1 MGNNSLS
8 NTEKNL
14 RSIAKRYENVKYSV
28 GLAVLFLMNGASA
41 FSDTNTIQAPEKQ
54 KDIVTDGQVAKKA
67 VKETKKATQAT
78 PKLKASWTSMQF
90 GVNDMYSN
98 FFTTPKAK
106 VEKTSVVKSEKTV
119 LVASADNTASLPMFA
134 KLLTDIEETTENR
147 TEVLTTIANKEETPT
162 MEEIKASKQELR
174 SSVGSLQ
181 DKIDTARRENS
192 KEINGLRL
200 ELIQLMEQGN
210 QVVKSPWAS
219 WQFGANYFYEDWGGS
234 YKGRGDKK
242 EKYPYEGKFQR
253 ADWWTAS
260 LSENSKNYKNL
271 AKSTNPYSAATTQ
284 RGALGETNYGFI
296 QRTKIQEKPVEMKL
310 QAGVKPRTVSFTPLN
325 IEAPSAN
332 LGAALNVP
340 KVNIPVFS
348 PVAPKIVI
356 PTLAAVPVINTPG
369 AGGGNDGYI
378 GFTYGGQYGSTAT
391 TEPSGHAVM
400 SEIDI
405 LTGTIEGTFD
415 TDSTLKFKVSDFKI
429 QKGNNGHGAVN
440 VTFFGIP
447 ETQAPYTT
455 AFNPTTIANGQTDQA
470 IIKHVDTAV
479 GRYKKGTK
487 IIATN
492 DVANPTYG
500 KQILHYDEHYADWS
514 GKRRYTLDELV
525 AANFITADDK
535 TAWAKYLNM
544 GGGTAHTTANR
555 HFQMVENAGDWYLRG
570 HKIMAV
576 NLQAHSGGAE
586 KNSIFRNTGSIT
598 GLNEASANGY
608 VGEQVAF
615 MFTEGDASKEHRGF
629 DNLGKI
635 EMRAPLSVVFHH
647 HNYTGSS
654 GTGLDLMINSG
665 TAKLYGQKNAGY
677 TSKQHAT
684 PTRAILKLDKP
695 ITLLGDQNIGAVI
708 DKQMFFDKFV
718 IKFDIG
724 TEDPRQKEAS
734 ASGVGG
740 LENSGNITLTMSDVP
755 TGTTAAELAKLNQE
769 AKFLTNNTTGY
780 YTTFAGPYTLK
791 DFQVNLGK
799 FARDSVGL
807 RVNGSD
813 LTIGDS
819 TATHTAT
826 VKNFIKH
833 EGNYINDESTTNVTT
848 GNILVYMD
856 PGANSKLSISH
867 DTELSAKNSRAVT
880 GIFVKEAAKLENKAK
895 ITITNAPESKGIIV
909 TKGAIEPDVK
919 NYNDITVE
927 GKNSIGVANYGKF
940 EQEVKATGEKTTIKA
955 TGENAIAVYTNNSAT
970 PLKLNSV
977 NIVAKNGAV
986 GLYPEAAVG
995 QKSTMELKDV
1005 NIEVGKDSLM
1015 LYNYT
1020 GSNASQV
1027 GDFDLKSDITAS
1039 VEDGGVAF
1047 YNKGTIASIPSY
1059 LNMIKGGKTLKLT
1072 VKNGG
1077 RVFVL
1082 DDPSSVFNLSS
1093 LPSGSGTSTLNNA
1106 AGNGSV
1112 QITVTPGAKY
1122 KYYTANGG
1130 TLNIDTDVDLSN
1142 ELDNYFK
1149 NDIMSASVNVV
1160 NPMTNNGNAIADGT
1174 KYAIAQKNSDPTNIN
1189 RVTVTVNAP
1198 ITLTNIAGL
1207 AGVAVDAG
1215 KIINNDKITVTGDNG
1230 IGLLGA
1236 HKTEMTNNKD
1246 IIIGDNG
1253 IGILGLNKLT
1263 PTSQEDGFKIT
1274 QAANA
1279 TIKYAGNGKSAF
1291 GVVALNNDGT
1301 STTYSSDVTLG
1312 ANSQIDFSNTVEG
1325 IGVLLRGTKINF
1337 TDNGSII
1344 KVGKQGRGIFIEDNS
1359 TSAANAFTLAL
1370 NGGKIEASGDGAIG
1384 VYSNKALST
1393 AKAVDVQ
1400 GKKSAGYYA
1409 KENLTLLPNANI
1421 TVKDST
1427 GGNNDKTI
1435 GVFAEKAVDVQS
1447 KINVGES
1454 SIGIYKKQGTAVD
1467 NVQFAPSSE
1476 VTVKDKGVG
1485 VYAEK
1490 ANITLNPTTKFNVG
1504 NNQAIGVY
1512 AVKGSTVNNASTNY
1526 SLGGSSFGF
1535 VTESSTYNGGTET
1548 VTLNQDDSIFIYAKN
1563 STVSDVGTISGTG
1576 NKLVGVYGVNSNIT
1590 STHDIDLSTGK
1601 GNIGIY
1607 GEGAGK
1613 TITSTGNIKVGE
1625 SILDPTDD
1633 SKSFYSIGIAGDKGV
1648 RINSNAGGNITL
1660 KGNNSIGIYGTG
1672 NGTVI
1677 DNHKDIILDPTGKVD
1692 RMIGLFVNDGAKAV
1706 NYGNIY
1712 TASNY
1717 SGNSNVKGLVG
1728 VAVVKGTL
1736 ENHGNITIDADGS
1749 FGMIVNNS
1757 VIKNYGTITVNGKD
1771 SVGALYDPA
1780 TKGATGKNDPSDY
1793 NIGGGSITATGTG
1806 ASDYKTSYNPD
1817 KTMPTSDNTEI
1828 KMENGKLVVKRDGKI
1843 VPDALVNTVGPQNNL
1858 WFSNVGLYIDTLGRT
1873 NPIQGT
1879 GFNSAGIN
1887 DLIIGAEAADV
1898 TNSKNVRVGKN
1909 IMQRFIDW
1917 SANNASSSL
1926 DIYSGSL
1933 TWSAS
1938 YDPNTGEAIMA
1949 KIDYKDYSDKSKN
1962 EYNFLYGLEQRYGMN
1977 ALDSREKALFNKING
1992 IQKNEGILLSQAFD
2006 EMMGHQYANTQQRI
2020 VATGDILDKEFNYL
2034 RSEWQTASK
2043 DSNKIKTFGTRG
2055 EYNTDTAGIIDY
2067 KNNAYGVA
2075 YVHEDETV
2083 RLGEGTG
2090 WYAGIV
2096 NNTFKFKDIGNSKEE
2111 QLQGKFGI
2119 FKSIPFDYNNSL
2131 NWTISGDIF
2140 AGYNKMHRKYLVVDE
2155 VFNARSRY
2163 YTYGLGVKNQLTKS
2177 FRLSESFTLSPYGAL
2192 SLEYGRMTKIR
2203 EKSGEVRLEV
2213 KSNDYFSIKPEI
2225 GAELAFK
2232 HYFERNTLKVG
2243 VTVAYENEL
2252 GQVADPKNKARVGYT
2267 TAGWYDLRG
2276 EKEDRRGNVKTDLN
2290 IGWDNQS
2297 IGVTANIG
2305 YDTKGENVRG
2315 GVGFR
2320 VIF

>member
-41 FSDTNTIQAPEKQ
+41 FSDT
-54 KDIVTDGQVAKKA
+54 KA

-90 GVNDMYSN
+90 GANDMYSN
-98 FFTTPKAK
+98 FFTTPKTK
-106 VEKTSVVKSEKTV
+106 VEKNSVVKSEKTV
-119 LVASADNTASLPMFA
+119 LVASANNSASLPMFA
-134 KLLTDIEETTENR
+134 KLMSDIEETA
-147 TEVLTTIANKEETPT
+147 EVKTAAPT
-162 MEEIKASKQELR
+162 MEEIKASKKELR
-174 SSVGSLQ
+174 NSVGSLQ

-210 QVVKSPWAS
+210 QVVKSPWSS
-219 WQFGANYFYEDWGGS
+219 WQFGANYFYDDWGGS

-271 AKSTNPYSAATTQ
+271 AKSTDPYSAATTQ

-310 QAGVKPRTVSFTPLN
+310 QAGVKPRTVSFTPLS

-332 LGAALNVP
+332 LGASLNVP

-369 AGGGNDGYI
+369 AGGGNGGEV
-378 GFTYGGQYGSTAT
+378 GFWYANGQG
-391 TEPSGHAVM
+391 EDSGHAVM

-405 LTGTIEGTFD
+405 LTGTIEGTFTD
-415 TDSTLKFKVSDFKI
+415 DSTLNFKVSDFKI
-429 QKGNNGHGAVN
+429 QKGNNGQS
-440 VTFFGIP
+440 TTYFGGMPI
-447 ETQAPYTT
+447 TGAPYTT
-455 AFNPTTIANGQTDQA
+455 AFNPPSSVNGSTDQG

-479 GRYKKGTK
+479 GRYKAGTK
-487 IIATN
+487 IVATN

-500 KQILHYDEHYADWS
+500 KQILHYDEHYD
-514 GKRRYTLDELV
+514 GTQYTLDQLV
-525 AANFITADDK
+525 ANNIITAADRE
-535 TAWAKYLNM
+535 AWKKYLNM
-544 GGGTAHTTANR
+544 SGEFPTHTVSSR
-555 HFQMVENAGDWYLRG
+555 PMQMVENAGDWYLRG

-576 NLQAHSGGAE
+576 NLQAHSGGYE

-615 MFTEGDASKEHRGF
+615 MFTEGDASNEHRGF

-647 HNYTGSS
+647 HDNTGSS
-654 GTGLDLMINSG
+654 NTGLDLMINSG

-677 TSKQHAT
+677 TSKEFAT

-724 TEDPRQKEAS
+724 TEDPRQKELS

-755 TGTTAAELAKLNQE
+755 AGTTATELANLNQE

-780 YTTFAGPYTLK
+780 YTTFAGPYALK

-819 TATHTAT
+819 TAAHTAT

-833 EGNYINDESTTNVTT
+833 EGNYINDKSTTNITT

-867 DTELSAKNSRAVT
+867 DTELSAENSRAVT

-895 ITITNAPESKGIIV
+895 ITMTNAPESKGIIV
-909 TKGAIEPDVK
+909 TKGTIEPDVT

-940 EQEVKATGEKTTIKA
+940 EQKVKATGVKTSIKA

-1005 NIEVGKDSLM
+1005 DIEVGKDSLM

-1020 GSNASQV
+1020 GSNATQV

-1047 YNKGTIASIPSY
+1047 YNKGTIASIPAY

-1112 QITVTPGAKY
+1112 QITITPGAKY

-1130 TLNIDTDVDLSN
+1130 TLNIDTNVDLSN

-1149 NDIMSASVNVV
+1149 NDIMSASVNVLK
-1160 NPMTNNGNAIADGT
+1160 PMTNNGNAIADGT

-1301 STTYSSDVTLG
+1301 STTYTSDVTLG
-1312 ANSQIDFSNTVEG
+1312 ANSQIDFSNTVGG

-1409 KENLTLLPNANI
+1409 KENLTLLPNADI

-1535 VTESSTYNGGTET
+1535 VTENSTYNGGTET

-1576 NKLVGVYGVNSNIT
+1576 NKLVGVYGVNSNIST
-1590 STHDIDLSTGK
+1590 THDIDLSTGK

-1962 EYNFLYGLEQRYGMN
+1962 EYNFLDGLEQRYGMN

-2006 EMMGHQYANTQQRI
+2006 EMMGHQYANTQQR
-2020 VATGDILDKEFNYL
+2020 VQATADILNKEFDYL
-2034 RSEWQTASK
+2034 RSSWSNPSK

-2055 EYNTDTAGIIDY
+2055 EYNTDTAGVIDY
-2067 KNNAYGVA
+2067 KNYAYGVA

-2213 KSNDYFSIKPEI
+2213 KSHHFD
-2225 GAELAFK
+2225 
-2232 HYFERNTLKVG
+2232 RNTVRVG

-2252 GQVADPKNKARVGYT
+2252 GRVANGKNQAKVSG
-2267 TAGWYDLRG
+2267 TAADYFNIRG

-2290 IGWDNQS
+2290 IGWDNQRV
-2297 IGVTANIG
+2297 GVTANVG
-2305 YDTKGENVRG
+2305 YDTKGNNVRA
-2315 GVGFR
+2315 GVGLR

>member
-90 GVNDMYSN
+90 GANDMYSN

-119 LVASADNTASLPMFA
+119 LVASANNSASLPMFA
-134 KLLTDIEETTENR
+134 KLMSDIEETA
-147 TEVLTTIANKEETPT
+147 EVKTAAPT
-162 MEEIKASKQELR
+162 MEEIKESKQELR
-174 SSVGSLQ
+174 NSVGNLQ

-210 QVVKSPWAS
+210 QVVKSPWSS

-356 PTLAAVPVINTPG
+356 PTLAAIPTITTPG
-369 AGGGNDGYI
+369 AGGGNDGQV
-378 GFTYGGQYGSTAT
+378 GFWYANGQG
-391 TEPSGHAVM
+391 EGWGHAVM

-405 LTGTIEGTFD
+405 LTGTIEGTF
-415 TDSTLKFKVSDFKI
+415 TDDNTLNFKVSDFKI
-429 QKGNNGHGAVN
+429 QTGNNGQQAITSGSMPL
-440 VTFFGIP
+440 TG
-447 ETQAPYTT
+447 APYTT
-455 AFNPTTIANGQTDQA
+455 AFNPTTSVNGRTDQG

-479 GRYKKGTK
+479 ARYKAGTK

-500 KQILHYDEHYADWS
+500 KQILHYDEHYD
-514 GKRRYTLDELV
+514 GTRYNLDGLV
-525 AANFITADDK
+525 AANIITDADR
-535 TAWAKYLNM
+535 TAWTKYLNM
-544 GGGTAHTTANR
+544 DGGTTQTTANR
-555 HFQMVENAGDWYLRG
+555 DIQMVENAGDWYLRG

-576 NLQAHSGGAE
+576 NLQGHGNAA
-586 KNSIFRNTGSIT
+586 KNTVFRNTGSIT
-598 GLNEASANGY
+598 GLNEASAGGY
-608 VGEQVAF
+608 IGQHVAF
-615 MFTEGDASKEHRGF
+615 MFTENVVSTTHRIF

-635 EMRAPLSVVFHH
+635 EMRAPMSVAFHH
-647 HNYTGSS
+647 HNDTGAQ
-654 GTGLDLMINSG
+654 TNAIDMMMNSG
-665 TAKLYGQKNAGY
+665 VIKLYGQKNVGY
-677 TSKQHAT
+677 IAKSRAT
-684 PTRAILKLDKP
+684 LDRAILKLDKP

-718 IKFDIG
+718 VKFDIG

-740 LENSGNITLTMSDVP
+740 LENSGNITITAGPGGVAP
-755 TGTTAAELAKLNQE
+755 AGTTAAELANLNQE

-780 YTTFAGPYTLK
+780 YTTFAGPYALK

-807 RVNGSD
+807 RLNGSD

-819 TATHTAT
+819 TAAHTAT

-895 ITITNAPESKGIIV
+895 ITMTNAPESKGIIV
-909 TKGAIEPDVK
+909 TKGAIQPDVK

-1149 NDIMSASVNVV
+1149 NDIMSASVNVQ

-1344 KVGKQGRGIFIEDNS
+1344 KVGKKGRGIFIEDNS
-1359 TSAANAFTLAL
+1359 TSAADAFTLAI
-1370 NGGKIEASGDGAIG
+1370 NGGKVEAFGDNAIG
-1384 VYSNKALST
+1384 IYSNKALST

-1409 KENLTLLPNANI
+1409 KENLTLLPNADI

-1504 NNQAIGVY
+1504 DNQAIGVY

-1535 VTESSTYNGGTET
+1535 VTENSTYNGGTET

-1771 SVGALYDPA
+1771 SVGALYDTA

-1806 ASDYKTSYNPD
+1806 ASNYKTSYNPD

-1843 VPDALVNTVGPQNNL
+1843 VPDALVNTPGPQNNL

-1917 SANNASSSL
+1917 SANNSSSSL

-1962 EYNFLYGLEQRYGMN
+1962 EYNFLDGLEQRYGMN

-2020 VATGDILDKEFNYL
+2020 VATGNILDKEFNYL
-2034 RSEWQTASK
+2034 RSEWNNPSK

-2055 EYNTDTAGIIDY
+2055 EYSTDTAGIIDY

-2090 WYAGIV
+2090 WYTGIV
-2096 NNTFKFKDIGNSKEE
+2096 HNTFRFKDIGNSKEE
-2111 QLQGKFGI
+2111 MLQGKFGI

-2252 GQVADPKNKARVGYT
+2252 GQVADPNNKARVGYT

-2290 IGWDNQS
+2290 IGWDNQRV
-2297 IGVTANIG
+2297 GVTANVG
-2305 YDTKGENVRG
+2305 YDTKGENVRA

>member
-90 GVNDMYSN
+90 GANDMYSN

-119 LVASADNTASLPMFA
+119 LVASANNSASLPMFA
-134 KLLTDIEETTENR
+134 KLMSDIEETA
-147 TEVLTTIANKEETPT
+147 EVKTAAPT
-162 MEEIKASKQELR
+162 MEEIKESKQELR
-174 SSVGSLQ
+174 NSVGNLQ

-210 QVVKSPWAS
+210 QVVKSPWSS

-356 PTLAAVPVINTPG
+356 PTLAAIPTITTPG
-369 AGGGNDGYI
+369 AGGGNDGQV
-378 GFTYGGQYGSTAT
+378 GFWYANGQG
-391 TEPSGHAVM
+391 EGWGHAVM

-405 LTGTIEGTFD
+405 LTGTIEGTF
-415 TDSTLKFKVSDFKI
+415 TDDNTLNFKVSDFKI
-429 QKGNNGHGAVN
+429 QTGNNGQQAITSGSMPL
-440 VTFFGIP
+440 TG
-447 ETQAPYTT
+447 APYTT
-455 AFNPTTIANGQTDQA
+455 AFNPTTSVNGRTDQG

-479 GRYKKGTK
+479 ARYKAGTK

-500 KQILHYDEHYADWS
+500 KQILHYDEHYD
-514 GKRRYTLDELV
+514 GTRYNLDGLV
-525 AANFITADDK
+525 AANIITDADR
-535 TAWAKYLNM
+535 TAWTKYLNM
-544 GGGTAHTTANR
+544 DGGTTQTTANR
-555 HFQMVENAGDWYLRG
+555 DIQMVENAGDWYLRG

-576 NLQAHSGGAE
+576 NLQGHGNAA
-586 KNSIFRNTGSIT
+586 KNTVFRNTGSIT
-598 GLNEASANGY
+598 GLNEASAGGY
-608 VGEQVAF
+608 IGQHVAF
-615 MFTEGDASKEHRGF
+615 MFTENVVSTTHRIF

-635 EMRAPLSVVFHH
+635 EMRAPMSVAFHH
-647 HNYTGSS
+647 HNDTGAQ
-654 GTGLDLMINSG
+654 TNAIDMMMNSG
-665 TAKLYGQKNAGY
+665 VIKLYGQKNVGY
-677 TSKQHAT
+677 IAKSRAT
-684 PTRAILKLDKP
+684 LDRAILKLDKP

-718 IKFDIG
+718 VKFDIG

-740 LENSGNITLTMSDVP
+740 LENSGNITITAGPGGVAP
-755 TGTTAAELAKLNQE
+755 AGTTAAELANLNQE

-780 YTTFAGPYTLK
+780 YTTFAGPYALK

-807 RVNGSD
+807 RLNGSD

-819 TATHTAT
+819 TAAHTAT

-895 ITITNAPESKGIIV
+895 ITMTNAPESKGIIV
-909 TKGAIEPDVK
+909 TKGAIQPDVK

-1149 NDIMSASVNVV
+1149 NDIMSASVNVQ

-1359 TSAANAFTLAL
+1359 TSAADAFTLAI
-1370 NGGKIEASGDGAIG
+1370 NGGKVEAFGDNAIG
-1384 VYSNKALST
+1384 IYSNKALST

-1409 KENLTLLPNANI
+1409 KENLTLLPNADI

-1535 VTESSTYNGGTET
+1535 VTENSTYNGGTET

-1962 EYNFLYGLEQRYGMN
+1962 EYNFLDGLEQRYGMN

-2290 IGWDNQS
+2290 IGWDNQR
-2297 IGVTANIG
+2297 IGVTANVG

>member
-90 GVNDMYSN
+90 GANDMYSN

-119 LVASADNTASLPMFA
+119 LVASANNSASLPMFA
-134 KLLTDIEETTENR
+134 KLMSDIEETA
-147 TEVLTTIANKEETPT
+147 EVKTAAPT
-162 MEEIKASKQELR
+162 MEEIKESKQELR
-174 SSVGSLQ
+174 NSVGNLQ

-210 QVVKSPWAS
+210 QVVKSPWSS

-356 PTLAAVPVINTPG
+356 PTLAAIPTITTPG
-369 AGGGNDGYI
+369 AGGGNDGQV
-378 GFTYGGQYGSTAT
+378 GFWYANGQG
-391 TEPSGHAVM
+391 EGWGHAVM

-405 LTGTIEGTFD
+405 LTGTIEGTF
-415 TDSTLKFKVSDFKI
+415 TDDNTLNFKVSDFKI
-429 QKGNNGHGAVN
+429 QTGNNGQQAITSGSMPL
-440 VTFFGIP
+440 TG
-447 ETQAPYTT
+447 APYTT
-455 AFNPTTIANGQTDQA
+455 AFNPTTSVNGRTDQG

-479 GRYKKGTK
+479 ARYKAGTK

-500 KQILHYDEHYADWS
+500 KQILHYDEHYD
-514 GKRRYTLDELV
+514 GTRYNLDGLV
-525 AANFITADDK
+525 AANIITDADR
-535 TAWAKYLNM
+535 TAWTKYLNM
-544 GGGTAHTTANR
+544 DGGTTQTTANR
-555 HFQMVENAGDWYLRG
+555 DIQMVENAGDWYLRG

-576 NLQAHSGGAE
+576 NLQGHGNAA
-586 KNSIFRNTGSIT
+586 KNTVFRNTGSIT
-598 GLNEASANGY
+598 GLNEASAGGY
-608 VGEQVAF
+608 IGQHVAF
-615 MFTEGDASKEHRGF
+615 MFTENVVSTTHRIF

-635 EMRAPLSVVFHH
+635 EMRAPMSVAFHH
-647 HNYTGSS
+647 HNDTGAQ
-654 GTGLDLMINSG
+654 TNAIDMMMNSG
-665 TAKLYGQKNAGY
+665 VIKLYGQKNVGY
-677 TSKQHAT
+677 IAKSRAT
-684 PTRAILKLDKP
+684 LDRAILKLDKP

-718 IKFDIG
+718 VKFDIG

-740 LENSGNITLTMSDVP
+740 LENSGNITITAGPGGVAP
-755 TGTTAAELAKLNQE
+755 VGTTAAELANLNQE

-780 YTTFAGPYTLK
+780 YTTFAGPYALK

-807 RVNGSD
+807 RLNGSD

-819 TATHTAT
+819 TAAHTAT

-895 ITITNAPESKGIIV
+895 ITMTNAPESKGIIV
-909 TKGAIEPDVK
+909 TKGAIQPDVK

-1149 NDIMSASVNVV
+1149 NDIMSASVNVQ

-1301 STTYSSDVTLG
+1301 STTYTSDVTLG
-1312 ANSQIDFSNTVEG
+1312 ANSQIDFSNTVGG

-1359 TSAANAFTLAL
+1359 TSATDAFTLAI
-1370 NGGKIEASGDGAIG
+1370 NGGKVEAFGDNAIG
-1384 VYSNKALST
+1384 IYSNKALST

-1409 KENLTLLPNANI
+1409 KENLTLLPNADI

-1535 VTESSTYNGGTET
+1535 VTENSTYNGGTET

-1576 NKLVGVYGVNSNIT
+1576 NKLVGVYGVNSNIST
-1590 STHDIDLSTGK
+1590 THDIDLSTGK

-1917 SANNASSSL
+1917 STNNSSSSL

-1962 EYNFLYGLEQRYGMN
+1962 EYNFLDGLEQRYGMN

-2290 IGWDNQS
+2290 IGWDNQRV
-2297 IGVTANIG
+2297 GVTANVG
-2305 YDTKGENVRG
+2305 YDTKGNNVRA
-2315 GVGFR
+2315 GVGLR

>member
-90 GVNDMYSN
+90 GANDMYSN
-98 FFTTPKAK
+98 FFTTPKTK
-106 VEKTSVVKSEKTV
+106 VEKNSVVKSEKTV
-119 LVASADNTASLPMFA
+119 LVASANNSASLPMFA

-147 TEVLTTIANKEETPT
+147 TEVLTTIAKKEETPT

-174 SSVGSLQ
+174 SSVGNLQ
-181 DKIDTARRENS
+181 DKIDTARRENN

-210 QVVKSPWAS
+210 QVVKSPWSS

-356 PTLAAVPVINTPG
+356 PTLAAIPTITTPG
-369 AGGGNDGYI
+369 AGGGNDGQV
-378 GFTYGGQYGSTAT
+378 GFWYANGQG
-391 TEPSGHAVM
+391 EGWGHAVM

-405 LTGTIEGTFD
+405 LTGTIEGTF
-415 TDSTLKFKVSDFKI
+415 TDNNTLNFKVSDFKI
-429 QKGNNGHGAVN
+429 QTGNNGQQAITSGSMPL
-440 VTFFGIP
+440 TG
-447 ETQAPYTT
+447 APYTT
-455 AFNPTTIANGQTDQA
+455 AFNPTTSVNGRTDQG

-479 GRYKKGTK
+479 ARYKAGTK

-500 KQILHYDEHYADWS
+500 KQILHYDEHYD
-514 GKRRYTLDELV
+514 GTRYNLDGLV
-525 AANFITADDK
+525 AANIITDADR
-535 TAWAKYLNM
+535 TAWTKYLNM
-544 GGGTAHTTANR
+544 DGGTTQTTANR
-555 HFQMVENAGDWYLRG
+555 DIQMVENAGDWYLRG

-576 NLQAHSGGAE
+576 NLQGHGNAA
-586 KNSIFRNTGSIT
+586 KNTVFRNTGSIT
-598 GLNEASANGY
+598 GLNEASAGGY
-608 VGEQVAF
+608 IGQHVAF
-615 MFTEGDASKEHRGF
+615 MFTENVVSTTHRIF

-635 EMRAPLSVVFHH
+635 EMRAPMSVAFHH
-647 HNYTGSS
+647 HNDTGAQ
-654 GTGLDLMINSG
+654 TNAIDMMMNSG
-665 TAKLYGQKNAGY
+665 VIKLYGQKNVGY
-677 TSKQHAT
+677 IAKSRAT
-684 PTRAILKLDKP
+684 LDRAILKLDKP

-718 IKFDIG
+718 VKFDIG

-740 LENSGNITLTMSDVP
+740 LENSGNITITAGPGGVAP
-755 TGTTAAELAKLNQE
+755 AGTTAAELANLNQE

-780 YTTFAGPYTLK
+780 YTTFAGPYALK

-807 RVNGSD
+807 RLNGSD

-819 TATHTAT
+819 TAAHTAT

-895 ITITNAPESKGIIV
+895 ITMTNAPESKGIIV

-1020 GSNASQV
+1020 GSNAAQV
-1027 GDFDLKSDITAS
+1027 GDFDLKTDVTAS

-1149 NDIMSASVNVV
+1149 NDIMSASVNVQ

-1359 TSAANAFTLAL
+1359 TSATDAFTLAI
-1370 NGGKIEASGDGAIG
+1370 NGGKVEAFGDNAIG
-1384 VYSNKALST
+1384 IYSNKALST

-1409 KENLTLLPNANI
+1409 KENLTLLPNADI

-1504 NNQAIGVY
+1504 DNQAIGVY

-1535 VTESSTYNGGTET
+1535 VTENSTYNGGTET

-1771 SVGALYDPA
+1771 SVGALYDTA

-1806 ASDYKTSYNPD
+1806 ASNYKTSYNPD

-1917 SANNASSSL
+1917 SANNSSSSL

-1962 EYNFLYGLEQRYGMN
+1962 EYNFLDGLEQRYGMN

-2290 IGWDNQS
+2290 IGWDNQRV
-2297 IGVTANIG
+2297 GVTANVG
-2305 YDTKGENVRG
+2305 YDTKGNNVRA

>member
-14 RSIAKRYENVKYSV
+14 RSIAKRYESVKYSV

-90 GVNDMYSN
+90 GANDMYSN
-98 FFTTPKAK
+98 FFTTPKTK
-106 VEKTSVVKSEKTV
+106 VEKNSVVKSEKTV
-119 LVASADNTASLPMFA
+119 LVASANNSASLPMFA
-134 KLLTDIEETTENR
+134 KLMSDIEETA
-147 TEVLTTIANKEETPT
+147 EVKTAAPT
-162 MEEIKASKQELR
+162 MEEIKASKKELR
-174 SSVGSLQ
+174 NSVGSLQ

-210 QVVKSPWAS
+210 QVVKSPWSS
-219 WQFGANYFYEDWGGS
+219 WQFGANYFYDDWGGS

-271 AKSTNPYSAATTQ
+271 AKSTDPYSAATTQ

-310 QAGVKPRTVSFTPLN
+310 QAGVKPRTVSFTPLS

-332 LGAALNVP
+332 LGASLNVP

-369 AGGGNDGYI
+369 AGGGNGGEV
-378 GFTYGGQYGSTAT
+378 GFWYANGQG
-391 TEPSGHAVM
+391 EDSGHAVM

-405 LTGTIEGTFD
+405 LTGTIEGTFTD
-415 TDSTLKFKVSDFKI
+415 DSTLNFKVSDFKI
-429 QKGNNGHGAVN
+429 QKGNNGQS
-440 VTFFGIP
+440 TTYFGGMP
-447 ETQAPYTT
+447 LTGAPYTT
-455 AFNPTTIANGQTDQA
+455 AFNPSSSVNGSTDQG

-479 GRYKKGTK
+479 GRYKAGTK
-487 IIATN
+487 IVATN

-500 KQILHYDEHYADWS
+500 KQILHYDEHYD
-514 GKRRYTLDELV
+514 GTQYTLDELV
-525 AANFITADDK
+525 TNNIITAADRE
-535 TAWAKYLNM
+535 AWKKYLNM
-544 GGGTAHTTANR
+544 SGEFPTHTVSSR
-555 HFQMVENAGDWYLRG
+555 PMQMVENAGDWYLRG

-576 NLQAHSGGAE
+576 NLQAHSGGYE

-615 MFTEGDASKEHRGF
+615 MFTEGDASNEHRGF

-647 HNYTGSS
+647 HDNTGSS
-654 GTGLDLMINSG
+654 NTGLDLMINSG

-677 TSKQHAT
+677 TSKEFAT

-724 TEDPRQKEAS
+724 TEDPRQKELS

-755 TGTTAAELAKLNQE
+755 AGTTAAELANLNQE

-780 YTTFAGPYTLK
+780 YTTFAGPYALK

-807 RVNGSD
+807 RVNDSD

-819 TATHTAT
+819 TAAHTAT

-833 EGNYINDESTTNVTT
+833 EGNYINDKSTTNITT

-895 ITITNAPESKGIIV
+895 ITMTNAPESKGIIV
-909 TKGAIEPDVK
+909 TKGTIEPDVT

-940 EQEVKATGEKTTIKA
+940 EQKVKATGVKTSIKA

-1005 NIEVGKDSLM
+1005 DIEVGKDSLM

-1020 GSNASQV
+1020 GSNATQV

-1047 YNKGTIASIPSY
+1047 YNKGTIASIPAY

-1112 QITVTPGAKY
+1112 QITITPGAKY

-1130 TLNIDTDVDLSN
+1130 TLNIDTNVDLSN

-1149 NDIMSASVNVV
+1149 NDIMSASVNVLK
-1160 NPMTNNGNAIADGT
+1160 PMTNNGNAIADGT

-1236 HKTEMTNNKD
+1236 HKTEMMNNKD

-1301 STTYSSDVTLG
+1301 STTYTSDVTLG
-1312 ANSQIDFSNTVEG
+1312 ANSQIDFSNTVGG

-1370 NGGKIEASGDGAIG
+1370 NGGKIEADGDGAIG

-1409 KENLTLLPNANI
+1409 KENLTLLPNADI
-1421 TVKDST
+1421 TVKDSM

-1535 VTESSTYNGGTET
+1535 VTENSTYNGGTET
-1548 VTLNQDDSIFIYAKN
+1548 VTLNNDDSIFLYAKN

-1576 NKLVGVYGVNSNIT
+1576 NKLVGVYGVNSDIT

-1677 DNHKDIILDPTGKVD
+1677 DNHKDIIFDPTGKVD

-1771 SVGALYDPA
+1771 SVGALYDTA

-1806 ASDYKTSYNPD
+1806 ASNYKTSYNPD

-1828 KMENGKLVVKRDGKI
+1828 KMENGKLVVKRNGKV

-1898 TNSKNVRVGKN
+1898 TNSKNVRIGKN

-1917 SANNASSSL
+1917 STNNASSSL

-1962 EYNFLYGLEQRYGMN
+1962 EYNFLDGLEQRYDMN
-1977 ALDSREKALFNKING
+1977 ALDSREKALFNKINS

-2055 EYNTDTAGIIDY
+2055 EYSTDTAGIIDY

-2083 RLGEGTG
+2083 RLGESTG

-2096 NNTFKFKDIGNSKEE
+2096 HNTFRFKDIGNSKEE
-2111 QLQGKFGI
+2111 MLQGKFGI

-2140 AGYNKMHRKYLVVDE
+2140 AGYNKMHRKFLVVDE
-2155 VFNARSRY
+2155 IFSAKSRY
-2163 YTYGLGVKNQLTKS
+2163 HTYGLGIKNELGKE
-2177 FRLSESFTLSPYGAL
+2177 FRLSESFTFRPYAAL
-2192 SLEYGRMTKIR
+2192 GLEYGRVSKIR
-2203 EKSGEVRLEV
+2203 EKSGEIKLDV
-2213 KSNDYFSIKPEI
+2213 KSNDYFSVRPEI
-2225 GAELAFK
+2225 GAELGFK
-2232 HYFERNTLKVG
+2232 HHFDRKTVRVG
-2243 VTVAYENEL
+2243 VSVAYENEL
-2252 GQVADPKNKARVGYT
+2252 GRVANGKNKAKV
-2267 TAGWYDLRG
+2267 AGTEADYFNIRG
-2276 EKEDRRGNVKTDLN
+2276 EKDDRRGNVKTDLN
-2290 IGWDNQS
+2290 IGVDNQRV
-2297 IGVTANIG
+2297 GVTANVG
-2305 YDTKGENVRG
+2305 YDTKGNNVRA
-2315 GVGFR
+2315 GVGLR

>member
-90 GVNDMYSN
+90 GANDMYSN
-98 FFTTPKAK
+98 FFTTPKTK
-106 VEKTSVVKSEKTV
+106 VEKNSVVKSEKTV
-119 LVASADNTASLPMFA
+119 LVASANNSASLPMFA
-134 KLLTDIEETTENR
+134 KLMSDIEETA
-147 TEVLTTIANKEETPT
+147 EVKTAAPT
-162 MEEIKASKQELR
+162 MEEIKASKKELR
-174 SSVGSLQ
+174 NSVGSLQ

-210 QVVKSPWAS
+210 QVVKSPWSS
-219 WQFGANYFYEDWGGS
+219 WQFGANYFYDDWGGS

-271 AKSTNPYSAATTQ
+271 AKSTDPYSAATTQ

-310 QAGVKPRTVSFTPLN
+310 QAGVKPRTVSFTPLS

-332 LGAALNVP
+332 LGASLNVP

-369 AGGGNDGYI
+369 AGGGNGGEV
-378 GFTYGGQYGSTAT
+378 GFWYANGQG
-391 TEPSGHAVM
+391 EDSGHAVM

-405 LTGTIEGTFD
+405 LTGTIEGTFTD
-415 TDSTLKFKVSDFKI
+415 DSTLNFKVSDFKI
-429 QKGNNGHGAVN
+429 QKGNNGQS
-440 VTFFGIP
+440 TTYFGGMPI
-447 ETQAPYTT
+447 TGAPYTT
-455 AFNPTTIANGQTDQA
+455 AFNPPSSVNGSTDQG

-479 GRYKKGTK
+479 GRYKAGTK
-487 IIATN
+487 IVATN

-500 KQILHYDEHYADWS
+500 KQILHYDEHYD
-514 GKRRYTLDELV
+514 GTQYTLDQLV
-525 AANFITADDK
+525 ANNIITAADRE
-535 TAWAKYLNM
+535 AWKKYLNM
-544 GGGTAHTTANR
+544 SGEFPTHTVSSR
-555 HFQMVENAGDWYLRG
+555 PMQMVENAGDWYLRG

-576 NLQAHSGGAE
+576 NLQAHSGGYE

-615 MFTEGDASKEHRGF
+615 MFTEGDASNEHRGF

-647 HNYTGSS
+647 HDNTGSS
-654 GTGLDLMINSG
+654 NTGLDLMINSG

-677 TSKQHAT
+677 TSKEFAT

-724 TEDPRQKEAS
+724 TEDPRQKELS

-755 TGTTAAELAKLNQE
+755 AGTTATELANLNQE

-780 YTTFAGPYTLK
+780 YTTFAGPYALK

-819 TATHTAT
+819 TAAHTAT

-833 EGNYINDESTTNVTT
+833 EGNYINDKSTTNITT

-867 DTELSAKNSRAVT
+867 DTELSAENSRAVT

-895 ITITNAPESKGIIV
+895 ITMTNAPESKGIIV
-909 TKGAIEPDVK
+909 TKGTIEPDVT

-940 EQEVKATGEKTTIKA
+940 EQKVKATGVKTSIKA

-1005 NIEVGKDSLM
+1005 DIEVGKDSLM

-1020 GSNASQV
+1020 GSNATQV

-1047 YNKGTIASIPSY
+1047 YNKGTIASIPAY

-1112 QITVTPGAKY
+1112 QITITPGAKY

-1130 TLNIDTDVDLSN
+1130 TLNIDTNVDLSN

-1149 NDIMSASVNVV
+1149 NDIMSASVNVLK
-1160 NPMTNNGNAIADGT
+1160 PMTNNGNAIADGT

-1301 STTYSSDVTLG
+1301 STTYTSDVTLG
-1312 ANSQIDFSNTVEG
+1312 ANSQIDFSNTVGG

-1409 KENLTLLPNANI
+1409 KENLTLLPNADI

-1535 VTESSTYNGGTET
+1535 VTENSTYNGGTET

-1576 NKLVGVYGVNSNIT
+1576 NKLVGVYGVNSNIST
-1590 STHDIDLSTGK
+1590 THDIDLSTGK

-1962 EYNFLYGLEQRYGMN
+1962 EYNFLDGLEQRYGMN

-2006 EMMGHQYANTQQRI
+2006 EMMGHQYANTQQR
-2020 VATGDILDKEFNYL
+2020 VQATADILNKEFDYL
-2034 RSEWQTASK
+2034 RSSWSNPSK

-2055 EYNTDTAGIIDY
+2055 EYNTDTAGVINY
-2067 KNNAYGVA
+2067 TNHAYGVA

-2111 QLQGKFGI
+2111 QLQGKVGI
-2119 FKSIPFDYNNSL
+2119 FKSIPFDHNNSL

-2140 AGYNKMHRKYLVVDE
+2140 AGYNKINRRFLVVDE
-2155 VFNARSRY
+2155 VFSAKGRY
-2163 YTYGLGVKNQLTKS
+2163 HTYGLGLKNEVSKE
-2177 FRLSESFTLSPYGAL
+2177 FRLSESFTLKPYAAL
-2192 SLEYGRMTKIR
+2192 GLEYGRVSKIR
-2203 EKSGEVRLEV
+2203 EKSGEIKLDV
-2213 KSNDYFSIKPEI
+2213 KSNDYFSVRPEV
-2225 GAELAFK
+2225 GAELGFK
-2232 HYFERNTLKVG
+2232 HHFDRNTVRVG

-2252 GQVADPKNKARVGYT
+2252 GRVANGKNQAKV
-2267 TAGWYDLRG
+2267 AGTDADYFNIRG

-2290 IGWDNQS
+2290 IGWDNQRV
-2297 IGVTANIG
+2297 GVTANVG
-2305 YDTKGENVRG
+2305 YDTKGNNVRA

>member
-67 VKETKKATQAT
+67 VKETKKATQAA

-90 GVNDMYSN
+90 GANDMYSN
-98 FFTTPKAK
+98 FFTTPKTK

-119 LVASADNTASLPMFA
+119 LVANADNSASLPMFA
-134 KLLTDIEETTENR
+134 KLMSDIEETA
-147 TEVLTTIANKEETPT
+147 EVKTAAPT
-162 MEEIKASKQELR
+162 MEEIKASKKELR
-174 SSVGSLQ
+174 NSVGSLQ

-210 QVVKSPWAS
+210 QVVKSPWSS

-356 PTLAAVPVINTPG
+356 PTLAIVPTITTPG
-369 AGGGNDGYI
+369 AGGGNSGQV
-378 GFTYGGQYGSTAT
+378 GFWYANNAGEG
-391 TEPSGHAVM
+391 SGHAVM

-405 LTGTIEGTFD
+405 LTGTIEGTF
-415 TDSTLKFKVSDFKI
+415 TDNSTLNFKVSDFKI
-429 QKGNNGHGAVN
+429 QKGNNGQS
-440 VTFFGIP
+440 TTYFGGMP
-447 ETQAPYTT
+447 LTGAPYTT
-455 AFNPTTIANGQTDQA
+455 AFNPTTSVNGRTDQG

-492 DVANPTYG
+492 DVANPNYG
-500 KQILHYDEHYADWS
+500 KQILHYDEHYD
-514 GKRRYTLDELV
+514 GTRYSLDGLV
-525 AANFITADDK
+525 AANIITDADR
-535 TAWAKYLNM
+535 TAWEKYLNM
-544 GGGTAHTTANR
+544 DGGTTQTTANR
-555 HFQMVENAGDWYLRG
+555 NIQMVENAGDWYLRG

-576 NLQAHSGGAE
+576 NLQGHGNAA
-586 KNSIFRNTGSIT
+586 KNTVFRNVGSIT
-598 GLNEASANGY
+598 GLNEASAGGHI
-608 VGEQVAF
+608 GEHVAF
-615 MFTEGDASKEHRGF
+615 MFTENVVSTTHRIF

-635 EMRAPLSVVFHH
+635 EMRAPMSVAFHH
-647 HNYTGSS
+647 HNYTGAQ
-654 GTGLDLMINSG
+654 TNAIDMMMNSG
-665 TAKLYGQKNAGY
+665 VIKLYGQKNVGY
-677 TSKQHAT
+677 IAKSLAT
-684 PTRAILKLDKP
+684 LDRAILKLDKP

-740 LENSGNITLTMSDVP
+740 LENSGNITLTAADVP
-755 TGTTAAELAKLNQE
+755 AGTTAAELANLNQE

-780 YTTFAGPYTLK
+780 YTTFAGPYALK

-819 TATHTAT
+819 TTPHNTT
-826 VKNFIKH
+826 TIKNFIKH

-909 TKGAIEPDVK
+909 TKGSIEPDVK

-1344 KVGKQGRGIFIEDNS
+1344 KVGKKGRGIFIEDNS
-1359 TSAANAFTLAL
+1359 TSAADAFTLAI
-1370 NGGKIEASGDGAIG
+1370 NGGKVEAFGDNAIG
-1384 VYSNKALST
+1384 IYSNKALST

-1409 KENLTLLPNANI
+1409 KENLTLLPNADI

-1504 NNQAIGVY
+1504 DNQAIGVY
-1512 AVKGSTVNNASTNY
+1512 AVKGSTVNNTSTNY

-1535 VTESSTYNGGTET
+1535 VTENSTYNGGTET

-1771 SVGALYDPA
+1771 SVGALYDTA

-1806 ASDYKTSYNPD
+1806 ASNYKTSYNPD

-1843 VPDALVNTVGPQNNL
+1843 VPDALVNTPGPQNNL

-1917 SANNASSSL
+1917 SANNSSSSL

-1962 EYNFLYGLEQRYGMN
+1962 EYNFLDGLEQRYGMN

-2290 IGWDNQS
+2290 IGWDNQRV
-2297 IGVTANIG
+2297 GVTANVG
-2305 YDTKGENVRG
+2305 YDTKGENVRA

>member
-67 VKETKKATQAT
+67 VKETKKVTQAT

-90 GVNDMYSN
+90 GANDMYSN
-98 FFTTPKAK
+98 FFTTPKTK
-106 VEKTSVVKSEKTV
+106 VEKKSVVKSEKTV
-119 LVASADNTASLPMFA
+119 LVASANNSASLPMFA
-134 KLLTDIEETTENR
+134 KLMSDIEETA
-147 TEVLTTIANKEETPT
+147 EVKTAAPT
-162 MEEIKASKQELR
+162 MEEIKESKQELR
-174 SSVGSLQ
+174 NSVGNLQ

-210 QVVKSPWAS
+210 QVVKSPWSS
-219 WQFGANYFYEDWGGS
+219 WQFGANYFYEDWGGA

-356 PTLAAVPVINTPG
+356 PTLAIVPTITTPG
-369 AGGGNDGYI
+369 AGGGNSGQV
-378 GFTYGGQYGSTAT
+378 GFWYANNAGEG
-391 TEPSGHAVM
+391 SGHAVM

-405 LTGTIEGTFD
+405 LTGTIEGTF
-415 TDSTLKFKVSDFKI
+415 TDNNTLNFKVSNFKI
-429 QKGNNGHGAVN
+429 QKGNNGQS
-440 VTFFGIP
+440 TTYFGGLPITG
-447 ETQAPYTT
+447 EPYTA
-455 AFNPTTIANGQTDQA
+455 AFNPTTSVNGTTDQG

-500 KQILHYDEHYADWS
+500 KQILHYDEHYDGTRYSLDGLVTANIITDAD
-514 GKRRYTLDELV
+514 R
-525 AANFITADDK
+525 
-535 TAWAKYLNM
+535 TAWTKYLNM
-544 GGGTAHTTANR
+544 DGGTTQTTANR
-555 HFQMVENAGDWYLRG
+555 DIQMVENAGDWYLRG

-576 NLQAHSGGAE
+576 NLQGHGNAA
-586 KNSIFRNTGSIT
+586 KNTVFRNTGSIT
-598 GLNEASANGY
+598 GLNEASAGGHI
-608 VGEQVAF
+608 GEHVAF
-615 MFTEGDASKEHRGF
+615 MFTENVVSTTHRIF

-635 EMRAPLSVVFHH
+635 EMRAPMSVAFHH
-647 HNYTGSS
+647 HNYTGAQ
-654 GTGLDLMINSG
+654 TNAIDMMMNSG
-665 TAKLYGQKNAGY
+665 DIKLYGQKNVGY
-677 TSKQHAT
+677 IAKSLAT
-684 PTRAILKLDKP
+684 LDRAILKLDKP

-708 DKQMFFDKFV
+708 DKKMFFDKFV

-724 TEDPRQKEAS
+724 TEDPRQKEVS

-755 TGTTAAELAKLNQE
+755 AGTTAAELANLNQE

-780 YTTFAGPYTLK
+780 YTTFAGPYALK

-819 TATHTAT
+819 TTPHNTT
-826 VKNFIKH
+826 TIKNFIKH

-909 TKGAIEPDVK
+909 TKGSIEPDVK

-1020 GSNASQV
+1020 GSNAAQV

-1344 KVGKQGRGIFIEDNS
+1344 KVGKKGRGIFIEDNS
-1359 TSAANAFTLAL
+1359 TSAADAFTLAI
-1370 NGGKIEASGDGAIG
+1370 NGGKVEAFGDNAIG
-1384 VYSNKALST
+1384 IYSNKALST

-1409 KENLTLLPNANI
+1409 KENLTLLPNADI

-1504 NNQAIGVY
+1504 DNQAIGVY

-1535 VTESSTYNGGTET
+1535 VTENSTYNGGTET

-1576 NKLVGVYGVNSNIT
+1576 NKLVGVYGVNSNIST
-1590 STHDIDLSTGK
+1590 THDIDLSTGK

-1771 SVGALYDPA
+1771 SVGALYDTA

-1806 ASDYKTSYNPD
+1806 ASNYKTSYNPD

-1917 SANNASSSL
+1917 SANNSSSSL

-1962 EYNFLYGLEQRYGMN
+1962 EYNFLDGLEQRYGMN

-2290 IGWDNQS
+2290 IGWDNQRV
-2297 IGVTANIG
+2297 GVTANVG
-2305 YDTKGENVRG
+2305 YDTKGENVRA

>member
-90 GVNDMYSN
+90 GANDMYSN
-98 FFTTPKAK
+98 FFTTPKTK
-106 VEKTSVVKSEKTV
+106 VEKNSVVKSEKTV

-134 KLLTDIEETTENR
+134 KLMSDIEETA
-147 TEVLTTIANKEETPT
+147 EVKTAAPT
-162 MEEIKASKQELR
+162 MEEIKASKKELR
-174 SSVGSLQ
+174 NSVGSLQ

-210 QVVKSPWAS
+210 QVVKSPWSS

-356 PTLAAVPVINTPG
+356 PTLAAIPTITTPG
-369 AGGGNDGYI
+369 AGGGNGGEV
-378 GFTYGGQYGSTAT
+378 GFWYANGQG
-391 TEPSGHAVM
+391 EGWGHAVM

-405 LTGTIEGTFD
+405 LTGTIEGTF
-415 TDSTLKFKVSDFKI
+415 TNDSTLNFKVSDFKI
-429 QKGNNGHGAVN
+429 QTGNNGQATITSGSMAI
-440 VTFFGIP
+440 TG
-447 ETQAPYTT
+447 APYTT
-455 AFNPTTIANGQTDQA
+455 AFNPTTSVNGRTDQG

-500 KQILHYDEHYADWS
+500 KQILHYDEHYDGTRYSLDGLVTANIITDAD
-514 GKRRYTLDELV
+514 R
-525 AANFITADDK
+525 
-535 TAWAKYLNM
+535 TAWTKYLNM
-544 GGGTAHTTANR
+544 DGGTTQTTANR
-555 HFQMVENAGDWYLRG
+555 DIQMVENAGDWYLRG

-576 NLQAHSGGAE
+576 NLQGHGNAA
-586 KNSIFRNTGSIT
+586 KNTVFRNVGFIT
-598 GLNEASANGY
+598 GLNEASAGGHI
-608 VGEQVAF
+608 GEHVAF
-615 MFTEGDASKEHRGF
+615 MFTENVVSTTHRIF

-635 EMRAPLSVVFHH
+635 EMRAPMSVAFHH
-647 HNYTGSS
+647 HDYTGAQ
-654 GTGLDLMINSG
+654 TNAIDMMMNSG
-665 TAKLYGQKNAGY
+665 DIKLYGQKNVGY
-677 TSKQHAT
+677 IAKSLAT
-684 PTRAILKLDKP
+684 LDRAILKLDKP

-708 DKQMFFDKFV
+708 DKKMFFDKFV
-718 IKFDIG
+718 VKFDIG
-724 TEDPRQKEAS
+724 TEDPRQKEVS

-755 TGTTAAELAKLNQE
+755 AGTTAAELANLNQE

-780 YTTFAGPYTLK
+780 YTTFAGPYALK

-819 TATHTAT
+819 TTPHNTT
-826 VKNFIKH
+826 TIKNFIKH

-909 TKGAIEPDVK
+909 TKGSIEPDVK

-1020 GSNASQV
+1020 GSNAAQV

-1344 KVGKQGRGIFIEDNS
+1344 KVGKKGRGIFIEDNS
-1359 TSAANAFTLAL
+1359 TSAADAFTLAI
-1370 NGGKIEASGDGAIG
+1370 NGGKVEAFGDNAIG
-1384 VYSNKALST
+1384 IYSNKALST

-1409 KENLTLLPNANI
+1409 KENLTLLPNADI

-1535 VTESSTYNGGTET
+1535 VTENSTYNGGTET

-1576 NKLVGVYGVNSNIT
+1576 NKLVGVYGVNSNIST
-1590 STHDIDLSTGK
+1590 THDIDLSTGK

-1771 SVGALYDPA
+1771 SVGALYDTA

-1843 VPDALVNTVGPQNNL
+1843 VPDALVNTPGPQNNL

-1917 SANNASSSL
+1917 SANNSSSSL

-1962 EYNFLYGLEQRYGMN
+1962 EYNFLDGLEQRYGMN

-2290 IGWDNQS
+2290 IGWDNQRV
-2297 IGVTANIG
+2297 GVTANVG
-2305 YDTKGENVRG
+2305 YDTKGENVRA

>member
-67 VKETKKATQAT
+67 VKETKKVTQAT

-90 GVNDMYSN
+90 GANDMYSN
-98 FFTTPKAK
+98 FFTTPKTK
-106 VEKTSVVKSEKTV
+106 VEKKSVVKSEKTV
-119 LVASADNTASLPMFA
+119 LVASANNSASLPMFA
-134 KLLTDIEETTENR
+134 KLMSDIEETA
-147 TEVLTTIANKEETPT
+147 EVKTAAPT
-162 MEEIKASKQELR
+162 MEEIKESKQELR
-174 SSVGSLQ
+174 NSVGNLQ

-210 QVVKSPWAS
+210 QVVKSPWSS
-219 WQFGANYFYEDWGGS
+219 WQFGANYFYEDWGGA

-356 PTLAAVPVINTPG
+356 PTLAIVPTITTPG
-369 AGGGNDGYI
+369 AGGGNSGQV
-378 GFTYGGQYGSTAT
+378 GFWYANNAGEG
-391 TEPSGHAVM
+391 SGHAVM

-405 LTGTIEGTFD
+405 LTGTIEGTF
-415 TDSTLKFKVSDFKI
+415 TDNNTLNFKVSNFKI
-429 QKGNNGHGAVN
+429 QKGNNGQS
-440 VTFFGIP
+440 TTYFGGLPITG
-447 ETQAPYTT
+447 EPYTA
-455 AFNPTTIANGQTDQA
+455 AFNPTTSVNGTTDQG

-500 KQILHYDEHYADWS
+500 KQILHYDEHYDGTRYSLDGLVTANIITDAD
-514 GKRRYTLDELV
+514 R
-525 AANFITADDK
+525 
-535 TAWAKYLNM
+535 TAWTKYLNM
-544 GGGTAHTTANR
+544 DGGTTQTTANR
-555 HFQMVENAGDWYLRG
+555 DIQMVENAGDWYLRG

-576 NLQAHSGGAE
+576 NLQGHGNAA
-586 KNSIFRNTGSIT
+586 KNTVFRNTGSIT
-598 GLNEASANGY
+598 GLNEASAGGHI
-608 VGEQVAF
+608 GEHVAF
-615 MFTEGDASKEHRGF
+615 MFTENVVSTTHRIF

-635 EMRAPLSVVFHH
+635 EMRAPMSVAFHH
-647 HNYTGSS
+647 HNYTGAQ
-654 GTGLDLMINSG
+654 TNAIDMMMNSG
-665 TAKLYGQKNAGY
+665 DIKLYGQKNVGY
-677 TSKQHAT
+677 IAKSLAT
-684 PTRAILKLDKP
+684 LDRAILKLDKP

-708 DKQMFFDKFV
+708 DKKMFFDKFV

-724 TEDPRQKEAS
+724 TEDPRQKEVS

-755 TGTTAAELAKLNQE
+755 AGTTAAELANLNQE

-780 YTTFAGPYTLK
+780 YTTFAGPYALK

-819 TATHTAT
+819 TTPHNTT
-826 VKNFIKH
+826 TIKNFIKH

-909 TKGAIEPDVK
+909 TKGSIEPDVK

-1020 GSNASQV
+1020 GSNAAQV

-1344 KVGKQGRGIFIEDNS
+1344 KVGKKGRGIFIEDNS
-1359 TSAANAFTLAL
+1359 TSAADAFTLAI
-1370 NGGKIEASGDGAIG
+1370 NGGKVEAFGDNAIG
-1384 VYSNKALST
+1384 IYSNKALST

-1409 KENLTLLPNANI
+1409 KENLTLLPNADI

-1504 NNQAIGVY
+1504 DNQAIGVY

-1535 VTESSTYNGGTET
+1535 VTENSTYNGGTET

-1576 NKLVGVYGVNSNIT
+1576 NKLVGVYGVNSNIST
-1590 STHDIDLSTGK
+1590 THDIDLSTGK

-1771 SVGALYDPA
+1771 SVGALYDTA

-1806 ASDYKTSYNPD
+1806 ASNYKTSYNPD

-1917 SANNASSSL
+1917 SANNSSSSL

-1962 EYNFLYGLEQRYGMN
+1962 EYNFLDGLEQRYGMN

-2290 IGWDNQS
+2290 IGWDNQRV
-2297 IGVTANIG
+2297 GVTANVG

-2315 GVGFR
+2315 GVGLR

>member
-90 GVNDMYSN
+90 GANDMYSN
-98 FFTTPKAK
+98 FFTTPKTK
-106 VEKTSVVKSEKTV
+106 VEKNSVVKSEKTV
-119 LVASADNTASLPMFA
+119 LVASANNSASLPMFA
-134 KLLTDIEETTENR
+134 KLMSDIEETA
-147 TEVLTTIANKEETPT
+147 EVKTAAPT
-162 MEEIKASKQELR
+162 MEEIKASKKELR
-174 SSVGSLQ
+174 NSVGSLQ

-210 QVVKSPWAS
+210 QVVKSPWSS
-219 WQFGANYFYEDWGGS
+219 WQFGANYFYDDWGGS

-242 EKYPYEGKFQR
+242 EKYPYDGKFQR

-271 AKSTNPYSAATTQ
+271 AKSTDPYSAATTQ

-310 QAGVKPRTVSFTPLN
+310 QAGVKPRTVSFTPLS

-332 LGAALNVP
+332 LGASLNVP

-369 AGGGNDGYI
+369 AGGGNGGEV
-378 GFTYGGQYGSTAT
+378 GFWYANGEGEG
-391 TEPSGHAVM
+391 SGHAVM

-405 LTGTIEGTFD
+405 LTGTIEGTFTD
-415 TDSTLKFKVSDFKI
+415 DSTLNFKVSDFKI
-429 QKGNNGHGAVN
+429 QKGNNGQS
-440 VTFFGIP
+440 TTYFGGMP
-447 ETQAPYTT
+447 LTGAPYTT
-455 AFNPTTIANGQTDQA
+455 AFNPSSSVNGSTDQG

-479 GRYKKGTK
+479 GRYKAGTK
-487 IIATN
+487 IVATN

-500 KQILHYDEHYADWS
+500 KQILHYDEHYD
-514 GKRRYTLDELV
+514 GTQYTLDELV
-525 AANFITADDK
+525 TNNIITAADRE
-535 TAWAKYLNM
+535 AWKKYLNM
-544 GGGTAHTTANR
+544 SGEFPTHTVSSR
-555 HFQMVENAGDWYLRG
+555 PMQMVENAGDWYLRG

-576 NLQAHSGGAE
+576 NLQAHSGGYE

-615 MFTEGDASKEHRGF
+615 MFTEGDASNEHRGF

-647 HNYTGSS
+647 HDNTGSS
-654 GTGLDLMINSG
+654 NTGLDLMINSG

-677 TSKQHAT
+677 TSKEFAT

-724 TEDPRQKEAS
+724 TEDPRQKELS

-755 TGTTAAELAKLNQE
+755 AGTTAAELANLNQE

-780 YTTFAGPYTLK
+780 YTTFAGPYALK

-807 RVNGSD
+807 RVNDSD

-819 TATHTAT
+819 TAAHTAT

-833 EGNYINDESTTNVTT
+833 EGNYINDKSTTNITT

-895 ITITNAPESKGIIV
+895 ITMTNAPESKGIIV
-909 TKGAIEPDVK
+909 TKGTIEPDVT

-940 EQEVKATGEKTTIKA
+940 EQKVKATGVKTSIKA

-1005 NIEVGKDSLM
+1005 DIEVGKDSLM

-1020 GSNASQV
+1020 GSNATQV

-1047 YNKGTIASIPSY
+1047 YNKGTIASIPAY

-1112 QITVTPGAKY
+1112 QITITPGAKY

-1130 TLNIDTDVDLSN
+1130 TLNIDTNVDLSN

-1149 NDIMSASVNVV
+1149 NDIMSASVNVLK
-1160 NPMTNNGNAIADGT
+1160 PMTNNGNAIADGT

-1301 STTYSSDVTLG
+1301 STTYTSDVTLG
-1312 ANSQIDFSNTVEG
+1312 ANSQIDFSNTVGG

-1370 NGGKIEASGDGAIG
+1370 NGGKIEADGDGAIG

-1409 KENLTLLPNANI
+1409 KENLTLLPNADI
-1421 TVKDST
+1421 TVKDSM

-1535 VTESSTYNGGTET
+1535 VTENSTYNGGTET
-1548 VTLNQDDSIFIYAKN
+1548 VTLNNDDSIFLYAKN

-1576 NKLVGVYGVNSNIT
+1576 NKLVGVYGVNSDIT

-1677 DNHKDIILDPTGKVD
+1677 DNHKDIIFDPTGKVD

-1771 SVGALYDPA
+1771 SVGALYDTA

-1806 ASDYKTSYNPD
+1806 ASNYKTSYNPD

-1828 KMENGKLVVKRDGKI
+1828 KMENGKLVVKRNGKV

-1898 TNSKNVRVGKN
+1898 TNSKNVRIGKN

-1917 SANNASSSL
+1917 STNNASSSL

-1962 EYNFLYGLEQRYGMN
+1962 EYNFLDGLEQRYDMN
-1977 ALDSREKALFNKING
+1977 ALDSREKALFNKINS

-2055 EYNTDTAGIIDY
+2055 EYSTDTAGIIDY

-2083 RLGEGTG
+2083 RLGESTG

-2096 NNTFKFKDIGNSKEE
+2096 HNTFRFKDIGNSKEE
-2111 QLQGKFGI
+2111 MLQGKFGI

-2140 AGYNKMHRKYLVVDE
+2140 AGYNKMHRKFLVVDE
-2155 VFNARSRY
+2155 IFSAKSRY
-2163 YTYGLGVKNQLTKS
+2163 HTYGLGIKNELGKE
-2177 FRLSESFTLSPYGAL
+2177 FRLSESFTFRPYAAL
-2192 SLEYGRMTKIR
+2192 GLEYGRVSKIR
-2203 EKSGEVRLEV
+2203 EKSGEIKLDV
-2213 KSNDYFSIKPEI
+2213 KSNDYFSVRPEI
-2225 GAELAFK
+2225 GAELGFK
-2232 HYFERNTLKVG
+2232 HHFDRKTVRVG

-2252 GQVADPKNKARVGYT
+2252 GRVANGKNKAKV
-2267 TAGWYDLRG
+2267 AGTEADYFNIRG
-2276 EKEDRRGNVKTDLN
+2276 EKDDRRGNVKTDLN
-2290 IGWDNQS
+2290 IGVDNQRV
-2297 IGVTANIG
+2297 GVTANVG
-2305 YDTKGENVRG
+2305 YDTKGNNVRA
-2315 GVGFR
+2315 GVGLR

>member
-90 GVNDMYSN
+90 GANDMYSN
-98 FFTTPKAK
+98 FFTTPKTK
-106 VEKTSVVKSEKTV
+106 VEKNSVVKSEKTV
-119 LVASADNTASLPMFA
+119 LVASANNSASLPMFA
-134 KLLTDIEETTENR
+134 KLMSDIEETA
-147 TEVLTTIANKEETPT
+147 EVKTAAPT
-162 MEEIKASKQELR
+162 MEEIKASKKELR
-174 SSVGSLQ
+174 NSVGSLQ

-210 QVVKSPWAS
+210 QVVKSPWSS
-219 WQFGANYFYEDWGGS
+219 WQFGANYFYDDWGGS

-271 AKSTNPYSAATTQ
+271 AKSTDPYSAATTQ

-310 QAGVKPRTVSFTPLN
+310 QAGVKPRTVSFTPLS

-332 LGAALNVP
+332 LGANLNIP

-356 PTLAAVPVINTPG
+356 PTLAAIPTITTPG
-369 AGGGNDGYI
+369 AGGGNSGQV
-378 GFTYGGQYGSTAT
+378 GFWYANGQG
-391 TEPSGHAVM
+391 EGDGHAVM

-405 LTGTIEGTFD
+405 LTGTIEGTF
-415 TDSTLKFKVSDFKI
+415 TNNSTLNFKVSDFKI
-429 QKGNNGHGAVN
+429 QKGNNGQS
-440 VTFFGIP
+440 TTSFGGMP
-447 ETQAPYTT
+447 LTGAPYTE
-455 AFNPTTIANGQTDQA
+455 AFNPTTSVNGRTDQA

-479 GRYKKGTK
+479 ARYKAGTK

-492 DVANPTYG
+492 DIASPNYG
-500 KQILHYDEHYADWS
+500 KQILHYDEHYN
-514 GKRRYTLDELV
+514 GTRYNLDGLV
-525 AANFITADDK
+525 AANIITAADR
-535 TAWAKYLNM
+535 TAWEKYLNM
-544 GGGTAHTTANR
+544 DGGTTHTTGNR
-555 HFQMVENAGDWYLRG
+555 NIQMVENAGDWYLRG

-576 NLQAHSGGAE
+576 NLQAHNPALQ
-586 KNSIFRNTGSIT
+586 KHSIFRNIGSIT

-608 VGEQVAF
+608 IGEHVAF
-615 MFTEGDASKEHRGF
+615 MFTQGSPTQEHRGF

-635 EMRAPLSVVFHH
+635 EMRAPSSVIFHH
-647 HNYTGSS
+647 NDGGANS
-654 GTGLDLMINSG
+654 GTALDIMINSS
-665 TAKLYGQKNAGY
+665 TAKLYGQKSAGY
-677 TSKQHAT
+677 TSKGGTAT
-684 PTRAILKLDKP
+684 SRAILKLDKP

-708 DKQMFFDKFV
+708 DKQMFFDHFV

-724 TEDPRQKEAS
+724 TEDPRQKEPS

-740 LENSGNITLTMSDVP
+740 LENSGNVTLTMSDVP
-755 TGTTAAELAKLNQE
+755 AGTTAAELAKLNQE

-909 TKGAIEPDVK
+909 TKGTIEPDVK

-1005 NIEVGKDSLM
+1005 DIEVGKDSLM

-1020 GSNASQV
+1020 GSNAAQV
-1027 GDFDLKSDITAS
+1027 GDFDLKTDITAS

-1301 STTYSSDVTLG
+1301 STTYTSDVTLG

-1409 KENLTLLPNANI
+1409 KENLTLLPNADI

-1535 VTESSTYNGGTET
+1535 VTENSTYNGGTET

-1576 NKLVGVYGVNSNIT
+1576 NKLVGVYGVNSNIST
-1590 STHDIDLSTGK
+1590 THDIDLSTGK

-1962 EYNFLYGLEQRYGMN
+1962 EYNFLDGLEQRYGMN

-2111 QLQGKFGI
+2111 QLQGKVGI
-2119 FKSIPFDYNNSL
+2119 FKSIPFDHNNSL

-2140 AGYNKMHRKYLVVDE
+2140 AGYNKINRRFLVVDE
-2155 VFNARSRY
+2155 VFSAKGRY
-2163 YTYGLGVKNQLTKS
+2163 HTYGVGLKNEVSKE
-2177 FRLSESFTLSPYGAL
+2177 FRLSEDFTLKPYAAL
-2192 SLEYGRMTKIR
+2192 GLEYGRVSKIR
-2203 EKSGEVRLEV
+2203 EKSGEIKLDV
-2213 KSNDYFSIKPEI
+2213 KSNDYFSVRPEV
-2225 GAELAFK
+2225 GAELGFK
-2232 HYFERNTLKVG
+2232 HHFDRKTVRVG

-2252 GQVADPKNKARVGYT
+2252 GRVANGKNKAKV
-2267 TAGWYDLRG
+2267 AGTDADYFNIRG

-2290 IGWDNQS
+2290 IGWDNQRV
-2297 IGVTANIG
+2297 GVTANVG

-2315 GVGFR
+2315 GVGLR

>member
-67 VKETKKATQAT
+67 VKETKKVTQAT

-90 GVNDMYSN
+90 GANDMYSN
-98 FFTTPKAK
+98 FFTTPKTK
-106 VEKTSVVKSEKTV
+106 VEKKSVVKSEKTV
-119 LVASADNTASLPMFA
+119 LVASANNSASLPMFA
-134 KLLTDIEETTENR
+134 KLMSDIEETA
-147 TEVLTTIANKEETPT
+147 EVKTAAPT
-162 MEEIKASKQELR
+162 MEEIKESKQELR
-174 SSVGSLQ
+174 NSVGNLQ

-210 QVVKSPWAS
+210 QVVKSPWSS
-219 WQFGANYFYEDWGGS
+219 WQFGANYFYEDWGGA

-356 PTLAAVPVINTPG
+356 PTLAIVPTITTPG
-369 AGGGNDGYI
+369 AGGGNSGQV
-378 GFTYGGQYGSTAT
+378 GFWYANNAGEG
-391 TEPSGHAVM
+391 SGHAVM

-405 LTGTIEGTFD
+405 LTGTIEGTF
-415 TDSTLKFKVSDFKI
+415 TDNSTLNFKVSDFKI
-429 QKGNNGHGAVN
+429 QKGNNGQS
-440 VTFFGIP
+440 TTYFGGLPITG
-447 ETQAPYTT
+447 EPYTA
-455 AFNPTTIANGQTDQA
+455 AFNPTTSVNGTTDQG

-500 KQILHYDEHYADWS
+500 KQILHYDEHYDGTRYSLDGLVTANIITDAD
-514 GKRRYTLDELV
+514 R
-525 AANFITADDK
+525 
-535 TAWAKYLNM
+535 TAWTKYLNM
-544 GGGTAHTTANR
+544 DGGTTQTTANR
-555 HFQMVENAGDWYLRG
+555 DIQMVENAGDWYLRG

-576 NLQAHSGGAE
+576 NLQGHGNAA
-586 KNSIFRNTGSIT
+586 KNTVFRNTGSIT
-598 GLNEASANGY
+598 GLNEASAGGHI
-608 VGEQVAF
+608 GEHVAF
-615 MFTEGDASKEHRGF
+615 MFTENVVSTTHRIF

-635 EMRAPLSVVFHH
+635 EMRAPMSVAFHH
-647 HNYTGSS
+647 HNYTGAQ
-654 GTGLDLMINSG
+654 TNAIDMMMNSG
-665 TAKLYGQKNAGY
+665 DIKLYGQKNVGY
-677 TSKQHAT
+677 IAKSLAT
-684 PTRAILKLDKP
+684 LDRAILKLDKP

-708 DKQMFFDKFV
+708 DKKMFFDKFV

-724 TEDPRQKEAS
+724 TEDPRQKEVS

-755 TGTTAAELAKLNQE
+755 AGTTAAELANLNQE

-780 YTTFAGPYTLK
+780 YTTFAGPYALK

-819 TATHTAT
+819 TTPHNTT
-826 VKNFIKH
+826 TIKNFIKH

-895 ITITNAPESKGIIV
+895 ITMTNAPESKGIIV
-909 TKGAIEPDVK
+909 TKGAIQPDVK

-1149 NDIMSASVNVV
+1149 NDIMSASVNVQ

-1359 TSAANAFTLAL
+1359 TSAADAFTLAI
-1370 NGGKIEASGDGAIG
+1370 NGGKVEAFGDNAIG
-1384 VYSNKALST
+1384 IYSNKALST

-1409 KENLTLLPNANI
+1409 KENLTLLPNADI

-1535 VTESSTYNGGTET
+1535 VTENSTYNGGTET

-1962 EYNFLYGLEQRYGMN
+1962 EYNFLDGLEQRYGMN

-2290 IGWDNQS
+2290 IGWDNQRV
-2297 IGVTANIG
+2297 GVTANVG

>member
-90 GVNDMYSN
+90 GANDMYSN
-98 FFTTPKAK
+98 FFTTPKTK
-106 VEKTSVVKSEKTV
+106 VEKNSVVKSEKTV
-119 LVASADNTASLPMFA
+119 LVASANNSASLPMFA
-134 KLLTDIEETTENR
+134 KLMSDIEETA
-147 TEVLTTIANKEETPT
+147 EVKTAAPT
-162 MEEIKASKQELR
+162 MEEIKASKKELR
-174 SSVGSLQ
+174 NSVGSLQ

-210 QVVKSPWAS
+210 QVVKSPWSS
-219 WQFGANYFYEDWGGS
+219 WQFGANYFYDDWGGS

-271 AKSTNPYSAATTQ
+271 AKSTDPYSAATTQ

-310 QAGVKPRTVSFTPLN
+310 QAGVKPRTVSFTPLS

-332 LGAALNVP
+332 LGANLNIP

-356 PTLAAVPVINTPG
+356 PTLAAIPTITTPG
-369 AGGGNDGYI
+369 AGGGNSGQV
-378 GFTYGGQYGSTAT
+378 GFWYANGQG
-391 TEPSGHAVM
+391 EGDGHAVM

-405 LTGTIEGTFD
+405 LTGTIEGTF
-415 TDSTLKFKVSDFKI
+415 TNNSTLNFKVSDFKI
-429 QKGNNGHGAVN
+429 QKGNNGQS
-440 VTFFGIP
+440 TTSFGGMP
-447 ETQAPYTT
+447 LTGAPYTE
-455 AFNPTTIANGQTDQA
+455 AFNPTTSVNGRTDQA

-479 GRYKKGTK
+479 ARYKAGTK

-492 DVANPTYG
+492 DIASPNYG
-500 KQILHYDEHYADWS
+500 KQILHYDEHYN
-514 GKRRYTLDELV
+514 GTRYNLDGLV
-525 AANFITADDK
+525 AANIITAADR
-535 TAWAKYLNM
+535 TAWEKYLNM
-544 GGGTAHTTANR
+544 DGGTTHTTGNR
-555 HFQMVENAGDWYLRG
+555 NIQMVENAGDWYLRG

-576 NLQAHSGGAE
+576 NLQAHNPALQ
-586 KNSIFRNTGSIT
+586 KHSIFRNIGSIT

-608 VGEQVAF
+608 IGEHVAF
-615 MFTEGDASKEHRGF
+615 MFTQGSPTQEHRGF

-635 EMRAPLSVVFHH
+635 EMRAPSSVIFHH
-647 HNYTGSS
+647 NDGGANS
-654 GTGLDLMINSG
+654 GTALDIMINSS
-665 TAKLYGQKNAGY
+665 TAKLYGQKSAGY
-677 TSKQHAT
+677 TSKGGTAT
-684 PTRAILKLDKP
+684 SRAILKLDKP

-708 DKQMFFDKFV
+708 DKQMFFDHFV

-724 TEDPRQKEAS
+724 TEDPRQKEPS

-740 LENSGNITLTMSDVP
+740 LENSGNVTLTMSDVP
-755 TGTTAAELAKLNQE
+755 AGTTAAELAKLNQE

-909 TKGAIEPDVK
+909 TKGTIEPDVK

-1005 NIEVGKDSLM
+1005 DIEVGKDSLM

-1020 GSNASQV
+1020 GSNAAQV
-1027 GDFDLKSDITAS
+1027 GDFDLKTDITAS

-1301 STTYSSDVTLG
+1301 STTYTSDVTLG

-1409 KENLTLLPNANI
+1409 KENLTLLPNADI

-1535 VTESSTYNGGTET
+1535 VTENSTYNGGTET

-1576 NKLVGVYGVNSNIT
+1576 NKLVGVYGVNSNIST
-1590 STHDIDLSTGK
+1590 THDIDLSTGK

-1962 EYNFLYGLEQRYGMN
+1962 EYNFLDGLEQRYGMN

-2034 RSEWQTASK
+2034 RSEWQTVSK

-2055 EYNTDTAGIIDY
+2055 EYNTDTAGVINY
-2067 KNNAYGVA
+2067 TNNAYGVA

-2083 RLGEGTG
+2083 RLGESTG

-2111 QLQGKFGI
+2111 QLQGKVGI
-2119 FKSIPFDYNNSL
+2119 FKSIPFDHNNSL

-2140 AGYNKMHRKYLVVDE
+2140 AGYNKMNRRFLVVDE
-2155 VFNARSRY
+2155 VFSAKGRY
-2163 YTYGLGVKNQLTKS
+2163 RTYGIGLKNEISKE
-2177 FRLSESFTLSPYGAL
+2177 FRLSESFTLKPYAAL
-2192 SLEYGRMTKIR
+2192 GLEYGRMSKIR
-2203 EKSGEVRLEV
+2203 EKSGEIKLDV
-2213 KSNDYFSIKPEI
+2213 KSNDYFSVRPEV
-2225 GAELAFK
+2225 GAELGFK
-2232 HYFERNTLKVG
+2232 HHFDRNTVRVG

-2252 GQVADPKNKARVGYT
+2252 GRVANGKNQAKVSG
-2267 TAGWYDLRG
+2267 TAADYFNIRG

-2290 IGWDNQS
+2290 IGWDNQR
-2297 IGVTANIG
+2297 IGVTANVG
-2305 YDTKGENVRG
+2305 YDTKGNNVRA
-2315 GVGFR
+2315 GVGLR

>member
-78 PKLKASWTSMQF
+78 PKLKASWVNMQF
-90 GVNDMYSN
+90 GANDMYSN

-119 LVASADNTASLPMFA
+119 LVASANNSASLPMFA
-134 KLLTDIEETTENR
+134 KLMSDIEETA
-147 TEVLTTIANKEETPT
+147 EVKTAAPT
-162 MEEIKASKQELR
+162 MEEIKESKQELR
-174 SSVGSLQ
+174 NSVGNLQ

-210 QVVKSPWAS
+210 QVVKSPWSS

-356 PTLAAVPVINTPG
+356 PTLAAIPTITTPG
-369 AGGGNDGYI
+369 AGGGNDGQV
-378 GFTYGGQYGSTAT
+378 GFWYANGQG
-391 TEPSGHAVM
+391 EGWGHAVM

-405 LTGTIEGTFD
+405 LTGTIEGTF
-415 TDSTLKFKVSDFKI
+415 TDDNTLNFKVSDFKI
-429 QKGNNGHGAVN
+429 QTGNNGQQAITSGSMPL
-440 VTFFGIP
+440 TG
-447 ETQAPYTT
+447 APYTT
-455 AFNPTTIANGQTDQA
+455 AFNPTTSVNGRTDQG

-479 GRYKKGTK
+479 ARYKAGTK

-500 KQILHYDEHYADWS
+500 KQILHYDEHYD
-514 GKRRYTLDELV
+514 GTRYNLDGLV
-525 AANFITADDK
+525 AANIITDADR
-535 TAWAKYLNM
+535 TAWTKYLNM
-544 GGGTAHTTANR
+544 DGGTTQTTANR
-555 HFQMVENAGDWYLRG
+555 DIQMVENAGDWYLRG

-576 NLQAHSGGAE
+576 NLQGHGNAA
-586 KNSIFRNTGSIT
+586 KNTVFRNTGSIT
-598 GLNEASANGY
+598 GLNEASAGGY
-608 VGEQVAF
+608 IGQHVAF
-615 MFTEGDASKEHRGF
+615 MFTENVVSTTHRIF

-635 EMRAPLSVVFHH
+635 EMRAPMSVAFHH
-647 HNYTGSS
+647 HNDTGAQ
-654 GTGLDLMINSG
+654 TNAIDMMMNSG
-665 TAKLYGQKNAGY
+665 VIKLYGQKNVGY
-677 TSKQHAT
+677 IAKSRAT
-684 PTRAILKLDKP
+684 LDRAILKLDKP

-718 IKFDIG
+718 VKFDIG

-740 LENSGNITLTMSDVP
+740 LENSGNITITAGPGGVAP
-755 TGTTAAELAKLNQE
+755 AGTTAAELANLNQE

-780 YTTFAGPYTLK
+780 YTTFAGPYALK

-807 RVNGSD
+807 RLNGSD

-819 TATHTAT
+819 TAAHTAT

-895 ITITNAPESKGIIV
+895 ITMTNAPESKGIIV
-909 TKGAIEPDVK
+909 TKGAIQPDVK

-1027 GDFDLKSDITAS
+1027 GDFDLKTDITAS

-1149 NDIMSASVNVV
+1149 NDIMSASVNVQ

-1189 RVTVTVNAP
+1189 RVTVNVNAP

-1312 ANSQIDFSNTVEG
+1312 ANSQIDFSNTVGG

-1337 TDNGSII
+1337 VDNGSII

-1359 TSAANAFTLAL
+1359 TSAADAFTLAL

-1409 KENLTLLPNANI
+1409 KENLTLLPNADI

-1504 NNQAIGVY
+1504 DNQAIGVY

-1535 VTESSTYNGGTET
+1535 VTENSTYNGGTET

-1771 SVGALYDPA
+1771 SVGALYDTA

-1806 ASDYKTSYNPD
+1806 ASNYKTSYNPD

-1843 VPDALVNTVGPQNNL
+1843 VPDALVNTPGPQNNL

-1887 DLIIGAEAADV
+1887 DLIIGAEAAEV

-1917 SANNASSSL
+1917 SANNSSSSL

-1962 EYNFLYGLEQRYGMN
+1962 EYNFLDGLEQRYGMN

-2083 RLGEGTG
+2083 RLGESTG

-2096 NNTFKFKDIGNSKEE
+2096 HNTFKFKDIGNSREE

-2119 FKSIPFDYNNSL
+2119 FKSVPFDYNNSL

>member
-90 GVNDMYSN
+90 GANDMYSN
-98 FFTTPKAK
+98 FFTTPKTK
-106 VEKTSVVKSEKTV
+106 VEKNSVVKSEKTV
-119 LVASADNTASLPMFA
+119 LVASANNSASLPMFA
-134 KLLTDIEETTENR
+134 KLMSDIEETA
-147 TEVLTTIANKEETPT
+147 EVKTAAPT
-162 MEEIKASKQELR
+162 MEEIKESKQKLR
-174 SSVGSLQ
+174 SSVGNLQ

-210 QVVKSPWAS
+210 QVVKSPWSS

-356 PTLAAVPVINTPG
+356 PTLAIVPTITTPG
-369 AGGGNDGYI
+369 AGGGNSGQV
-378 GFTYGGQYGSTAT
+378 GFWYANNAGEG
-391 TEPSGHAVM
+391 SGHAVM

-405 LTGTIEGTFD
+405 LTGTIEGTF
-415 TDSTLKFKVSDFKI
+415 TDNSTLNFKVSDFKI
-429 QKGNNGHGAVN
+429 QKGNNGQS
-440 VTFFGIP
+440 TTYFGGMP
-447 ETQAPYTT
+447 LTGAPYTT
-455 AFNPTTIANGQTDQA
+455 AFNPTTSVNGRTDQG

-492 DVANPTYG
+492 DVANPNYG
-500 KQILHYDEHYADWS
+500 KQILHYDEHY
-514 GKRRYTLDELV
+514 GGTQYTLDELV
-525 AANFITADDK
+525 TNNIITDADR
-535 TAWAKYLNM
+535 TAWEKYLNM
-544 GGGTAHTTANR
+544 DGGTTQTTANR
-555 HFQMVENAGDWYLRG
+555 NIQMVENAGDWYLRG

-576 NLQAHSGGAE
+576 NLQGHGNAA
-586 KNSIFRNTGSIT
+586 KNTVFRNVGSIT
-598 GLNEASANGY
+598 GLNEASAGGHI
-608 VGEQVAF
+608 GEHVAF
-615 MFTEGDASKEHRGF
+615 MFTENVVSTTHRIF

-635 EMRAPLSVVFHH
+635 EMRAPMSVAFHH
-647 HNYTGSS
+647 HNYTGAQ
-654 GTGLDLMINSG
+654 TNAIDMMMNSG
-665 TAKLYGQKNAGY
+665 VIKLYGQKNVGY
-677 TSKQHAT
+677 IAKSLAT
-684 PTRAILKLDKP
+684 LDRAILKLDKP

-740 LENSGNITLTMSDVP
+740 LENSGNITLTAADVP
-755 TGTTAAELAKLNQE
+755 AGTTAAELANLNQE

-780 YTTFAGPYTLK
+780 YTTFAGPYALK

-819 TATHTAT
+819 TTPHNTT
-826 VKNFIKH
+826 TIKNFIKH

-909 TKGAIEPDVK
+909 TKGSIEPDVK

-1020 GSNASQV
+1020 GSNAAQV
-1027 GDFDLKSDITAS
+1027 GDFDLKTDITAS

-1130 TLNIDTDVDLSN
+1130 RLNIDTDVDLSN

-1344 KVGKQGRGIFIEDNS
+1344 KVGKKGRGIFIEDNS
-1359 TSAANAFTLAL
+1359 TSAADAFTLAI
-1370 NGGKIEASGDGAIG
+1370 NGGKVEAFGDNAIG
-1384 VYSNKALST
+1384 IYSNKALST

-1409 KENLTLLPNANI
+1409 KENLTLLPNADI

-1504 NNQAIGVY
+1504 DNQAIGVY

-1535 VTESSTYNGGTET
+1535 VTENSTYNGGTET

-1648 RINSNAGGNITL
+1648 RVNSNAGGNITL

-1806 ASDYKTSYNPD
+1806 ASNYKTSYNPD

-1843 VPDALVNTVGPQNNL
+1843 VPDALVNTPGPQNNL

-1917 SANNASSSL
+1917 SANNSSSSL

-1962 EYNFLYGLEQRYGMN
+1962 EYNFLDGLEQRYGMN

-2083 RLGEGTG
+2083 RLGESTG

-2096 NNTFKFKDIGNSKEE
+2096 HNTLDFKDIGNSKEE
-2111 QLQGKFGI
+2111 QLQAKLGI
-2119 FKSIPFDYNNSL
+2119 FKSVPFDENNSL

-2140 AGYNKMHRKYLVVDE
+2140 AGHNKMNRKYLVVDE
-2155 VFNARSRY
+2155 IFNAKSKY
-2163 YTYGLGVKNQLTKS
+2163 YTYGVGLKNELSKE
-2177 FRLSESFTLSPYGAL
+2177 FRLSEGFSIKPYAAL
-2192 SLEYGRMTKIR
+2192 NLEYGRMTKIR

-2290 IGWDNQS
+2290 IGWDNQRV
-2297 IGVTANIG
+2297 GVTANVG
-2305 YDTKGENVRG
+2305 YDTKGENVRA

>member
-28 GLAVLFLMNGASA
+28 GLAVLFLMNGTSA
-41 FSDTNTIQAPEKQ
+41 FSDVNAIQGPEKQ
-54 KDIVTDGQVAKKA
+54 NDVVSDTKAIKSA
-67 VKETKKATQAT
+67 VKEKKEVKQASQ
-78 PKLKASWTSMQF
+78 KLKASWVNMQF
-90 GVNDMYSN
+90 GANDMYSN
-98 FFTTPKAK
+98 FFATPKTK
-106 VEKTSVVKSEKTV
+106 VEKTSVVKNEKTV
-119 LVASADNTASLPMFA
+119 LVASADNSASLPMFA
-134 KLLTDIEETTENR
+134 KLLSDIEETTENR

-174 SSVGSLQ
+174 SSVGNLQ
-181 DKIDTARRENS
+181 DKIDTARRENQ
-192 KEINGLRL
+192 KEIDGLRL

-210 QVVKSPWAS
+210 QVVKSPWSS

-332 LGAALNVP
+332 LGASLNVP

-356 PTLAAVPVINTPG
+356 PTLAAIPNITTPG
-369 AGGGNDGYI
+369 AGGGNGGEV
-378 GFTYGGQYGSTAT
+378 GFWYANGQG
-391 TEPSGHAVM
+391 EGWGHAVM

-429 QKGNNGHGAVN
+429 QTGNNGQQAITSGSMPI
-440 VTFFGIP
+440 TG
-447 ETQAPYTT
+447 APYTT
-455 AFNPTTIANGQTDQA
+455 AFNPTTSVNGRTDQG

-492 DVANPTYG
+492 DVANPTFG
-500 KQILHYDEHYADWS
+500 KQILHYDEHYH
-514 GKRRYTLDELV
+514 GTRYTLDELV
-525 AANFITADDK
+525 TNNIITDADR
-535 TAWAKYLNM
+535 TAWKKYLNM
-544 GGGTAHTTANR
+544 SGEFPTHTAATR
-555 HFQMVENAGDWYLRG
+555 KFQMVENAGDWYLRG

-576 NLQAHSGGAE
+576 NLQAHSGGSE

-608 VGEQVAF
+608 VGEQAAF
-615 MFTEGDASKEHRGF
+615 MFTEGNASKEHRGF

-635 EMRAPLSVVFHH
+635 EMRAPKSVVFHH
-647 HNYTGSS
+647 HSSTGST

-665 TAKLYGQKNAGY
+665 TVKLYGQKNAGY
-677 TSKQHAT
+677 TGKINVTPASNAAY

-708 DKQMFFDKFV
+708 EKQMFFDKFV
-718 IKFDIG
+718 VKFDIG
-724 TEDPRQKEAS
+724 TEDPRQKEVS

-740 LENSGNITLTMSDVP
+740 LENSGNITITAGPGGVAP
-755 TGTTAAELAKLNQE
+755 AGTTAAELAKLNKE

-833 EGNYINDESTTNVTT
+833 EGNYINDKSTTNITT

-880 GIFVKEAAKLENKAK
+880 GIFVKDAAKLENKAK

-909 TKGAIEPDVK
+909 TKGAIEPDVT

-940 EQEVKATGEKTTIKA
+940 EQKVKAAGVKTTIKA

-1020 GSNASQV
+1020 GSNATQV

-1047 YNKGTIASIPSY
+1047 YNKGTIASIPAY

-1130 TLNIDTDVDLSN
+1130 TLNIDTNVDLSN
-1142 ELDNYFK
+1142 ASDNYFK
-1149 NDIMSASVNVV
+1149 NDIMSASVNVIK
-1160 NPMTNNGNAIADGT
+1160 PMTNNGRAIADGT

-1246 IIIGDNG
+1246 IIIGNNG

-1263 PTSQEDGFKIT
+1263 PTSQADGFKIT
-1274 QAANA
+1274 QAANSK
-1279 TIKYAGNGKSAF
+1279 IKYAGNGKSAF

-1312 ANSQIDFSNTVEG
+1312 ANSQIDFSNTVGG

-1344 KVGKQGRGIFIEDNS
+1344 KVGKQGRGIFIEDKS

-1370 NGGKIEASGDGAIG
+1370 NGGKVEAHGDGAIG

-1409 KENLTLLPNANI
+1409 KENLTLLPNADI

-1435 GVFAEKAVDVQS
+1435 GVFAEKAVNVQS
-1447 KINVGES
+1447 KVNVGKS

-1467 NVQFAPSSE
+1467 NVQFAASSE

-1535 VTESSTYNGGTET
+1535 VTENSTYNGGTEN

-1576 NKLVGVYGVNSNIT
+1576 NKLVGVYGVNSDIT
-1590 STHDIDLSTGK
+1590 STHNIDLSTGK

-1613 TITSTGNIKVGE
+1613 TITSTGNIKVGQ

-1677 DNHKDIILDPTGKVD
+1677 DNHKDIIFAPTGKVD

-1771 SVGALYDPA
+1771 SVGALYDTA
-1780 TKGATGKNDPSDY
+1780 TKGATGKNNPSDY
-1793 NIGGGSITATGTG
+1793 NIGGGSITATGPG
-1806 ASDYKTSYNPD
+1806 ASNYKTSYNPD

-1828 KMENGKLVVKRDGKI
+1828 KMENGKLVVKRNGKV

-1879 GFNSAGIN
+1879 GFNPAGIN

-1909 IMQRFIDW
+1909 IMQRFINW
-1917 SANNASSSL
+1917 SKANASSSL

-1962 EYNFLYGLEQRYGMN
+1962 EYNFLDGLEQRYDMN
-1977 ALDSREKALFNKING
+1977 TLDSREKALFNKINS
-1992 IQKNEGILLSQAFD
+1992 IQKNEGVLLSQAFD
-2006 EMMGHQYANTQQRI
+2006 EMMGHQYANVQQRI
-2020 VATGDILDKEFNYL
+2020 QATGDILNKEFDYL
-2034 RSEWQTASK
+2034 RSQWQTVSK
-2043 DSNKIKTFGTRG
+2043 DSNKVKVFGTRG
-2055 EYNTDTAGIIDY
+2055 EYNTDTAGVIDY
-2067 KNNAYGVA
+2067 RSHAYGVA

-2083 RLGEGTG
+2083 KMGDTLG

-2096 NNTFKFKDIGNSKEE
+2096 HNRFKFKDIGGSREE
-2111 QLQGKFGI
+2111 MLQGKVGL
-2119 FKSIPFDYNNSL
+2119 FKSVPFDDNNSL
-2131 NWTISGDIF
+2131 NWTISGDISV
-2140 AGYNKMHRKYLVVDE
+2140 GYNKMHRRFLVVDE
-2155 VFNARSRY
+2155 VFHAKGRY
-2163 YTYGLGVKNQLTKS
+2163 RTYGIGIKNEISKD
-2177 FRLSESFTLSPYGAL
+2177 FRLSESFNLRPYVAL
-2192 SLEYGRMTKIR
+2192 GLEYGRFSKIK
-2203 EKSGEVRLEV
+2203 EKSGEIRLDV
-2213 KSNDYFSIKPEI
+2213 KSKDYFSIRPEI
-2225 GAELAFK
+2225 GAELGFK
-2232 HYFERNTLKVG
+2232 QYFGRKTLRVG
-2243 VTVAYENEL
+2243 VSVAYENEL
-2252 GQVADPKNKARVGYT
+2252 GRVANGKNKAKVSHT
-2267 TAGWYDLRG
+2267 SADWFNIRG

-2290 IGWDNQS
+2290 IGVDNQR
-2297 IGVTANIG
+2297 IGVTANVG
-2305 YDTKGENVRG
+2305 YDTKGSNIRG
-2315 GVGFR
+2315 GLGLR

>member
-1 MGNNSLS
+1 MENNSLH
-8 NTEKNL
+8 NMEKNL

-28 GLAVLFLMNGASA
+28 GLAVLFLMKGTSA
-41 FSDTNTIQAPEKQ
+41 FSDENKIQEVEKQ
-54 KDIVTDGQVAKKA
+54 KEVITNDQIAKST
-67 VKETKKATQAT
+67 VKEVKKQK
-78 PKLKASWTSMQF
+78 PKASWATMQF
-90 GVNDMYSN
+90 GANDLYSN
-98 FFTTPKAK
+98 FFVTPKSE
-106 VEKTSVVKSEKTV
+106 VEKTSIVKSEKTV
-119 LVASADNTASLPMFA
+119 LVASADNSTSLPMLA
-134 KLLTDIEETTENR
+134 KLSSDIETTN
-147 TEVLTTIANKEETPT
+147 TPT
-162 MEEIKASKQELR
+162 MEEIKTSKENLR
-174 SSVGSLQ
+174 DSVGNLKE
-181 DKIDTARRENS
+181 KIDVARRENN

-210 QVVKSPWAS
+210 QVVKSPWSS

-356 PTLAAVPVINTPG
+356 PTLAAIPTITTPG
-369 AGGGNDGYI
+369 AGGRNSGQV
-378 GFTYGGQYGSTAT
+378 GFWYANNAG
-391 TEPSGHAVM
+391 EDDGHAVM

-405 LTGTIEGTFD
+405 LTGTIEGTF
-415 TDSTLKFKVSDFKI
+415 TDNNTLNFKVSDFKI
-429 QKGNNGHGAVN
+429 QKGNNGQS
-440 VTFFGIP
+440 TTYFGGLPITG
-447 ETQAPYTT
+447 EPYTA
-455 AFNPTTIANGQTDQA
+455 AFNPTTSVNGRTDQG

-479 GRYKKGTK
+479 GRYKAGTK

-492 DVANPTYG
+492 NVASPNYG
-500 KQILHYDEHYADWS
+500 KQILHYDEHYS
-514 GKRRYTLDELV
+514 GTRYNLDGLV
-525 AANFITADDK
+525 AANIITDADR
-535 TAWAKYLNM
+535 TAWEKYLNM
-544 GGGTAHTTANR
+544 DGGTTQTTANR
-555 HFQMVENAGDWYLRG
+555 NIQMVENAGDWYLRG
-570 HKIMAV
+570 HQIMAV
-576 NLQAHSGGAE
+576 NLQGHFDAA
-586 KNSIFRNTGSIT
+586 KNTIFRNTGSIT
-598 GLNEASANGY
+598 GLNEASAGGY
-608 VGEQVAF
+608 IGQHVAF
-615 MFTEGDASKEHRGF
+615 MFTEHVVSTTHRIF
-629 DNLGKI
+629 DNVGKI
-635 EMRAPLSVVFHH
+635 EMRAPMSVVFHH
-647 HNYTGSS
+647 HNATGT
-654 GTGLDLMINSG
+654 TGNAIDMMMNSG
-665 TAKLYGQKNAGY
+665 TVKLYGQQNVGFVAKSG
-677 TSKQHAT
+677 AT
-684 PTRAILKLDKP
+684 LDRAILKLDKP
-695 ITLLGDQNIGAVI
+695 ITLLGDRNIGAVVE
-708 DKQMFFDKFV
+708 KTMFFDRFV

-724 TEDPRQKEAS
+724 TEDPRQKEVS

-740 LENSGNITLTMSDVP
+740 LENSGNITLTAADVP
-755 TGTTAAELAKLNQE
+755 AGTTSAELAKLNQE
-769 AKFLTNNTTGY
+769 AEFLTNNTTGY
-780 YTTFAGPYTLK
+780 YTTFAGPYALK

-819 TATHTAT
+819 TTPHNTT
-826 VKNFIKH
+826 TIKNFIKH

-895 ITITNAPESKGIIV
+895 ITMTNAPESKGIIV

-1020 GSNASQV
+1020 GSNAAQV
-1027 GDFDLKSDITAS
+1027 GDFDLKTDVTAS

-1344 KVGKQGRGIFIEDNS
+1344 KVGKKGRGIFIEDNS
-1359 TSAANAFTLAL
+1359 TSAADAFTLAI
-1370 NGGKIEASGDGAIG
+1370 NGGKVEAFGDNAIG
-1384 VYSNKALST
+1384 IYSNKALST

-1409 KENLTLLPNANI
+1409 KENLTLLPNADI

-1504 NNQAIGVY
+1504 DNQAIGVY

-1535 VTESSTYNGGTET
+1535 VTENSTYNGGTET

-1771 SVGALYDPA
+1771 SVGALYDTA

-1806 ASDYKTSYNPD
+1806 ASNYKTSYNPD

-1843 VPDALVNTVGPQNNL
+1843 VPDALVNTPGPQNNL

-1917 SANNASSSL
+1917 SANNSSSSL

-1962 EYNFLYGLEQRYGMN
+1962 EYNFLDGLEQRYGMN

-2290 IGWDNQS
+2290 IGWDNQRV
-2297 IGVTANIG
+2297 GVTANVG

-2315 GVGFR
+2315 GVGLR

>member
-90 GVNDMYSN
+90 GANDMYSN

-106 VEKTSVVKSEKTV
+106 VEKNSVVKSEKTV
-119 LVASADNTASLPMFA
+119 LVASANNSASLPMFA
-134 KLLTDIEETTENR
+134 KLMSDIEETA
-147 TEVLTTIANKEETPT
+147 EVKTAAPT
-162 MEEIKASKQELR
+162 MEEIKESKQELR
-174 SSVGSLQ
+174 SSVGNLQ

-210 QVVKSPWAS
+210 QVVKSPWSS

-356 PTLAAVPVINTPG
+356 PTLAIVPTITTPG
-369 AGGGNDGYI
+369 AGGGNSGQV
-378 GFTYGGQYGSTAT
+378 GFWYANNAG
-391 TEPSGHAVM
+391 EDSGHAVM

-405 LTGTIEGTFD
+405 LTGTIEGTF
-415 TDSTLKFKVSDFKI
+415 TDNSTLNFKVSDFKI
-429 QKGNNGHGAVN
+429 QKGNNGQS
-440 VTFFGIP
+440 TTYFGGMP
-447 ETQAPYTT
+447 LTGAPYTT
-455 AFNPTTIANGQTDQA
+455 AFNPTTSVNGRTDQG

-492 DVANPTYG
+492 DVANPNYG
-500 KQILHYDEHYADWS
+500 KQILHYDEHYD
-514 GKRRYTLDELV
+514 GTRYSLDGLV
-525 AANFITADDK
+525 AANIITDADR
-535 TAWAKYLNM
+535 TAWEKYLNM
-544 GGGTAHTTANR
+544 DGGTTQTTANR
-555 HFQMVENAGDWYLRG
+555 NIQMVENAGDWYLRG

-576 NLQAHSGGAE
+576 NLQGHGNAA
-586 KNSIFRNTGSIT
+586 KNTVFRNVGSIT
-598 GLNEASANGY
+598 GLNEASAGGHI
-608 VGEQVAF
+608 GEHVAF
-615 MFTEGDASKEHRGF
+615 MFTENVVSTTHRIF

-635 EMRAPLSVVFHH
+635 EMRAPMSVAFHH
-647 HNYTGSS
+647 HNYTGAQ
-654 GTGLDLMINSG
+654 TNAIDMMMNSG
-665 TAKLYGQKNAGY
+665 VIKLYGQKNVGY
-677 TSKQHAT
+677 IAKSLAT
-684 PTRAILKLDKP
+684 LDRAILKLDKP

-740 LENSGNITLTMSDVP
+740 LENSGNITLTAADVP
-755 TGTTAAELAKLNQE
+755 AGTTAAELANLNQE

-780 YTTFAGPYTLK
+780 YTTFAGPYALK

-819 TATHTAT
+819 TTPHNTT
-826 VKNFIKH
+826 TIKNFIKH

-909 TKGAIEPDVK
+909 TKGSIEPDVK

-1359 TSAANAFTLAL
+1359 TSAADAFTLAI
-1370 NGGKIEASGDGAIG
+1370 NGGKVEAFGDNAIG
-1384 VYSNKALST
+1384 IYSNKALST

-1409 KENLTLLPNANI
+1409 KENLTLLPNADI

-1535 VTESSTYNGGTET
+1535 VTENSTYNGGTET

-1962 EYNFLYGLEQRYGMN
+1962 EYNFLDGLEQRYGMN

-2290 IGWDNQS
+2290 IGWDNQRV
-2297 IGVTANIG
+2297 GVTANVG

>member
-90 GVNDMYSN
+90 GANDMYSN
-98 FFTTPKAK
+98 FFTTPKTK
-106 VEKTSVVKSEKTV
+106 VEKNSVVKSEKTV
-119 LVASADNTASLPMFA
+119 LVASANNSASLPMFA
-134 KLLTDIEETTENR
+134 KLMSDIEETA
-147 TEVLTTIANKEETPT
+147 EVKTAAPT
-162 MEEIKASKQELR
+162 MEEIKASKKELR
-174 SSVGSLQ
+174 NSVGSLQ

-210 QVVKSPWAS
+210 QVVKSPWSS
-219 WQFGANYFYEDWGGS
+219 WQFGANYFYDDWGGS

-271 AKSTNPYSAATTQ
+271 AKSTDPYSAATTQ

-310 QAGVKPRTVSFTPLN
+310 QAGVKPRTVSFTPLS

-332 LGAALNVP
+332 LGANLNIP

-356 PTLAAVPVINTPG
+356 PTLAAIPTITTPG
-369 AGGGNDGYI
+369 AGGGNSGQV
-378 GFTYGGQYGSTAT
+378 GFWYANGQG
-391 TEPSGHAVM
+391 EGDGHAVM

-405 LTGTIEGTFD
+405 LTGTIEGTF
-415 TDSTLKFKVSDFKI
+415 TNNSTLNFKVSDFKI
-429 QKGNNGHGAVN
+429 QKGNNGQS
-440 VTFFGIP
+440 TTSFGGMP
-447 ETQAPYTT
+447 LTGAPYTE
-455 AFNPTTIANGQTDQA
+455 AFNPTTSVNGRTDQA

-479 GRYKKGTK
+479 ARYKAGTK

-492 DVANPTYG
+492 DIASPNYG
-500 KQILHYDEHYADWS
+500 KQILHYDEHYN
-514 GKRRYTLDELV
+514 GTRYNLDGLV
-525 AANFITADDK
+525 AANIITAADR
-535 TAWAKYLNM
+535 TAWEKYLNM
-544 GGGTAHTTANR
+544 DGGTTHTTGNR
-555 HFQMVENAGDWYLRG
+555 NIQMVENAGDWYLRG

-576 NLQAHSGGAE
+576 NLQAHNPALQ
-586 KNSIFRNTGSIT
+586 KHSIFRNIGSIT

-608 VGEQVAF
+608 IGEHVAF
-615 MFTEGDASKEHRGF
+615 MFTQGSPTQEHRGF

-635 EMRAPLSVVFHH
+635 EMRAPSSVIFHH
-647 HNYTGSS
+647 NDGGANS
-654 GTGLDLMINSG
+654 GTALDIMINSS
-665 TAKLYGQKNAGY
+665 TAKLYGQKSAGY
-677 TSKQHAT
+677 TSKGGTAT
-684 PTRAILKLDKP
+684 SRAILKLDKP

-708 DKQMFFDKFV
+708 DKQMFFDHFV

-724 TEDPRQKEAS
+724 TEDPRQKEPS

-740 LENSGNITLTMSDVP
+740 LENSGNVTLTMSDVP
-755 TGTTAAELAKLNQE
+755 AGTTAAELAKLNQE

-909 TKGAIEPDVK
+909 TKGTIEPDVK

-1005 NIEVGKDSLM
+1005 DIEVGKDSLM

-1020 GSNASQV
+1020 GSNAAQV
-1027 GDFDLKSDITAS
+1027 GDFDLKTDITAS

-1301 STTYSSDVTLG
+1301 STTYTSDVTLG

-1409 KENLTLLPNANI
+1409 KENLTLLPNADI

-1535 VTESSTYNGGTET
+1535 VTENSTYNGGTET

-1576 NKLVGVYGVNSNIT
+1576 NKLVGVYGVNSNIST
-1590 STHDIDLSTGK
+1590 THDIDLSTGK

-1962 EYNFLYGLEQRYGMN
+1962 EYNFLDGLEQRYGMN

-2034 RSEWQTASK
+2034 RSEWQTVSK

-2055 EYNTDTAGIIDY
+2055 EYNTDTAGVINY
-2067 KNNAYGVA
+2067 TNNAYGVA

-2083 RLGEGTG
+2083 RLGESTG

-2111 QLQGKFGI
+2111 QLQGKVGI
-2119 FKSIPFDYNNSL
+2119 FKSIPFDHNNSL

-2140 AGYNKMHRKYLVVDE
+2140 AGYNKMNRRFLVVDE
-2155 VFNARSRY
+2155 VFNAKGRY
-2163 YTYGLGVKNQLTKS
+2163 HTYGLGLKNEISKE
-2177 FRLSESFTLSPYGAL
+2177 FRLSEDFTLKPYAAL
-2192 SLEYGRMTKIR
+2192 GLEYGRVSKIR
-2203 EKSGEVRLEV
+2203 EKSGEIKLDV
-2213 KSNDYFSIKPEI
+2213 KSNDYFSVRPEV
-2225 GAELAFK
+2225 GAELGFK
-2232 HYFERNTLKVG
+2232 HHFDRNTVRVG

-2252 GQVADPKNKARVGYT
+2252 GRVANGKNQAKVSG
-2267 TAGWYDLRG
+2267 TAADYFNIRG

-2290 IGWDNQS
+2290 IGWDNQR
-2297 IGVTANIG
+2297 IGVTANVG
-2305 YDTKGENVRG
+2305 YDTKGNNVRA
-2315 GVGFR
+2315 GVGLR